1 MSMITIRNLQFQYDA
16 APEINALYGIDLE
29 IRKGECI
36 VLTGESGCG
45 KTTLTRCL
53 NGLIPNFFE
62 GTLTGEILYEGVPVN
77 KLEQYE
83 LSRKIGTVFQDSRS
97 QFFAVNTTDE
107 VAFGCEN
114 LAFPTERIN
123 QNVDAAFSRMNIDVL
138 RDRSLF
144 GLSSGEKQRL
154 AVASIYAMDTDV
166 IVLDEP
172 TANLDGETIQ
182 NLRELLFTLKAE
194 GKTLIISEHRLSWLG
209 GIADRYVYMRK
220 GRIEKIWGAAE
231 AACLSPDVLREYG
244 LRSIQNVLFPTRKT
258 PARSDA
264 NELTCQNLCIYYG
277 KQEIIHDLNFHF
289 TWGEEGRII
298 GIVGAN
304 GSGKTTFSKVLCGL
318 MAPRTGK
325 IHLNGKKMT
334 HRELLKKTYFVM
346 QDADY
351 QLFTESV
358 THEMELA
365 ARKNKQ
371 KNVRSSKEET
381 TNILDR
387 FGLAE
392 YSERHPLSLSG
403 GQKQRVTIAASIA
416 AKSDILVLDEPT
428 SGLDG
433 RNMLRLKNILRELK
447 KQGMLIFIVTH
458 DAEFLEGLT
467 DELLTIS
474 NKEENMDKREKQQSP
489 LRGIL
494 QFASQR
500 KGLLRISVILSVLS
514 SAFGMVPY
522 AAVAVLLGKAL
533 DNALTI
539 EWAVSLTLVALAGYF
554 LKHFLYSKSTLCS
567 HKAAYEIIQ
576 NIRCAIMR
584 KMSKMS
590 MGTIQEKSSGEFK
603 QLVIDDSGSFVPTS
617 VTAGEFTIFAK
628 TGPAVIKKAGVVVEH
643 TDFVGKY
650 PLTPGRTLS
659 ALELSLIPKLP
670 EWYIIP
676 PEVVDICKH
685 AQKTTG
691 RPMQMRNF
699 LLRGPAGTGKTMGA
713 KAIAAGLGLP
723 YMKYTCS
730 ANTEIFDFTGMIFPE
745 TDAVSTGSPEL
756 DREREILKSMGGI
769 SYANVAK
776 LMRFPDLDDMDYDP
790 AGVYQALT
798 GVENLAATV
807 QDCMSVVLEK
817 VTEKVQALSKRAETC
832 QSSGQ
837 NYTYVET
844 DFVKA
849 LKHGYLVEVQE
860 PSTIIQPGVLVGL
873 NSLLEQEGSITLPT
887 GEIIRR
893 HPDTVVIVTTNVSY
907 EGCRQMN
914 QSVVDRMS
922 LVKDIELPEPEVM
935 VQRAMAVTG
944 CADEYLVSQM
954 VQVVNDMA
962 DYCRKNSIT
971 DGACGM
977 RSLIDWVISAEIS
990 GDPYLSAKYTVI
1002 SKATA
1007 DEEDREALIT
1017 TILDP
1022 MFAPKRKRTSA

>member
-1 MSMITIRNLQFQYDA
+1 MSVSINNLFNYSRSLPVPFDTMTNKKVKVASMYGAKTESTLCGSVIKAVHAMCRCMNGTGEGAVGQIDTNKSVAEYKSSVGPDAYHLVVFDA
-16 APEINALYGIDLE
+16 ASGSALASVYDKNTE
-29 IRKGECI
+29 
-36 VLTGESGCG
+36 
-45 KTTLTRCL
+45 
-53 NGLIPNFFE
+53 LI
-62 GTLTGEILYEGVPVN
+62 
-77 KLEQYE
+77 EQY
-83 LSRKIGTVFQDSRS
+83 VAHPS
-97 QFFAVNTTDE
+97 QRDGAAIFFA
-107 VAFGCEN
+107 
-114 LAFPTERIN
+114 
-123 QNVDAAFSRMNIDVL
+123 
-138 RDRSLF
+138 
-144 GLSSGEKQRL
+144 
-154 AVASIYAMDTDV
+154 
-166 IVLDEP
+166 
-172 TANLDGETIQ
+172 
-182 NLRELLFTLKAE
+182 
-194 GKTLIISEHRLSWLG
+194 
-209 GIADRYVYMRK
+209 
-220 GRIEKIWGAAE
+220 
-231 AACLSPDVLREYG
+231 
-244 LRSIQNVLFPTRKT
+244 
-258 PARSDA
+258 
-264 NELTCQNLCIYYG
+264 
-277 KQEIIHDLNFHF
+277 
-289 TWGEEGRII
+289 
-298 GIVGAN
+298 
-304 GSGKTTFSKVLCGL
+304 L
-318 MAPRTGK
+318 MPF
-325 IHLNGKKMT
+325 LM
-334 HRELLKKTYFVM
+334 
-346 QDADY
+346 
-351 QLFTESV
+351 S
-358 THEMELA
+358 
-365 ARKNKQ
+365 
-371 KNVRSSKEET
+371 
-381 TNILDR
+381 
-387 FGLAE
+387 
-392 YSERHPLSLSG
+392 
-403 GQKQRVTIAASIA
+403 
-416 AKSDILVLDEPT
+416 
-428 SGLDG
+428 
-433 RNMLRLKNILRELK
+433 
-447 KQGMLIFIVTH
+447 
-458 DAEFLEGLT
+458 DAEF
-467 DELLTIS
+467 DETFQEYYDQFIAGYPDMAKATES
-474 NKEENMDKREKQQSP
+474 MA
-489 LRGIL
+489 IL
-494 QFASQR
+494 C
-500 KGLLRISVILSVLS
+500 
-514 SAFGMVPY
+514 
-522 AAVAVLLGKAL
+522 
-533 DNALTI
+533 DNAYRRIKDDTCPAHINITVDKSGNLMR
-539 EWAVSLTLVALAGYF
+539 VSQG
-554 LKHFLYSKSTLCS
+554 
-567 HKAAYEIIQ
+567 
-576 NIRCAIMR
+576 
-584 KMSKMS
+584 
-590 MGTIQEKSSGEFK
+590 
-603 QLVIDDSGSFVPTS
+603 QLDSGSFVPTS

-676 PEVVDICKH
+676 PEVVDICMH

-745 TDAVSTGSPEL
+745 TDAVSTGSSEL

-776 LMRFPDLDDMDYDP
+776 LMRLPDLDDMDYDP

-817 VTEKVQALSKRAETC
+817 VTEKVQALSKRAENR

>member
-1 MSMITIRNLQFQYDA
+1 MSVSINNLFNYSRSLPVPFDTMTNKKVKVASMYGAKTESTLCASVIKAVHAMCRCMNGTGEGAVGQIDTNKSVAEYKSSVGPDAYHLVVFDA
-16 APEINALYGIDLE
+16 ASGSALASVYDKNTE
-29 IRKGECI
+29 
-36 VLTGESGCG
+36 
-45 KTTLTRCL
+45 
-53 NGLIPNFFE
+53 LI
-62 GTLTGEILYEGVPVN
+62 
-77 KLEQYE
+77 EQY
-83 LSRKIGTVFQDSRS
+83 VAHPS
-97 QFFAVNTTDE
+97 QRDGAAIFFA
-107 VAFGCEN
+107 
-114 LAFPTERIN
+114 
-123 QNVDAAFSRMNIDVL
+123 
-138 RDRSLF
+138 
-144 GLSSGEKQRL
+144 
-154 AVASIYAMDTDV
+154 
-166 IVLDEP
+166 
-172 TANLDGETIQ
+172 
-182 NLRELLFTLKAE
+182 
-194 GKTLIISEHRLSWLG
+194 
-209 GIADRYVYMRK
+209 
-220 GRIEKIWGAAE
+220 
-231 AACLSPDVLREYG
+231 
-244 LRSIQNVLFPTRKT
+244 
-258 PARSDA
+258 
-264 NELTCQNLCIYYG
+264 
-277 KQEIIHDLNFHF
+277 
-289 TWGEEGRII
+289 
-298 GIVGAN
+298 
-304 GSGKTTFSKVLCGL
+304 L
-318 MAPRTGK
+318 MPF
-325 IHLNGKKMT
+325 LM
-334 HRELLKKTYFVM
+334 
-346 QDADY
+346 
-351 QLFTESV
+351 S
-358 THEMELA
+358 
-365 ARKNKQ
+365 
-371 KNVRSSKEET
+371 
-381 TNILDR
+381 
-387 FGLAE
+387 
-392 YSERHPLSLSG
+392 
-403 GQKQRVTIAASIA
+403 
-416 AKSDILVLDEPT
+416 
-428 SGLDG
+428 
-433 RNMLRLKNILRELK
+433 
-447 KQGMLIFIVTH
+447 
-458 DAEFLEGLT
+458 DAEF
-467 DELLTIS
+467 DETFQEYYDQFIAGYPDMAKATES
-474 NKEENMDKREKQQSP
+474 MA
-489 LRGIL
+489 IL
-494 QFASQR
+494 C
-500 KGLLRISVILSVLS
+500 
-514 SAFGMVPY
+514 
-522 AAVAVLLGKAL
+522 
-533 DNALTI
+533 DNAYRRIKDDTCPAHINITVDKSGNLMR
-539 EWAVSLTLVALAGYF
+539 VSQG
-554 LKHFLYSKSTLCS
+554 
-567 HKAAYEIIQ
+567 
-576 NIRCAIMR
+576 
-584 KMSKMS
+584 
-590 MGTIQEKSSGEFK
+590 
-603 QLVIDDSGSFVPTS
+603 QLDSGSFVPTS

-659 ALELSLIPKLP
+659 ALEQSLIPKLP

-776 LMRFPDLDDMDYDP
+776 LMRLPDLDDMDYDP

-817 VTEKVQALSKRAETC
+817 VTEKVQALSKRAENR

-907 EGCRQMN
+907 EGCRSMN
-914 QSVVDRMS
+914 QSVMDRMS

>member
-1 MSMITIRNLQFQYDA
+1 MSVSINNLFNYSRSLPVPFDTMTNKKVKVASMYGAKTESTLCGSVIKAVHAMCRCMNGTGEGAVGQIDTNKSVAEYKSSVGPDAYHLVVFDA
-16 APEINALYGIDLE
+16 ASGSALASVYDKNTE
-29 IRKGECI
+29 
-36 VLTGESGCG
+36 
-45 KTTLTRCL
+45 
-53 NGLIPNFFE
+53 LI
-62 GTLTGEILYEGVPVN
+62 
-77 KLEQYE
+77 EQY
-83 LSRKIGTVFQDSRS
+83 VAHPS
-97 QFFAVNTTDE
+97 QRDGAAIFFA
-107 VAFGCEN
+107 
-114 LAFPTERIN
+114 
-123 QNVDAAFSRMNIDVL
+123 
-138 RDRSLF
+138 
-144 GLSSGEKQRL
+144 
-154 AVASIYAMDTDV
+154 
-166 IVLDEP
+166 
-172 TANLDGETIQ
+172 
-182 NLRELLFTLKAE
+182 
-194 GKTLIISEHRLSWLG
+194 
-209 GIADRYVYMRK
+209 
-220 GRIEKIWGAAE
+220 
-231 AACLSPDVLREYG
+231 
-244 LRSIQNVLFPTRKT
+244 
-258 PARSDA
+258 
-264 NELTCQNLCIYYG
+264 
-277 KQEIIHDLNFHF
+277 
-289 TWGEEGRII
+289 
-298 GIVGAN
+298 
-304 GSGKTTFSKVLCGL
+304 L
-318 MAPRTGK
+318 MPF
-325 IHLNGKKMT
+325 LM
-334 HRELLKKTYFVM
+334 
-346 QDADY
+346 
-351 QLFTESV
+351 S
-358 THEMELA
+358 
-365 ARKNKQ
+365 
-371 KNVRSSKEET
+371 
-381 TNILDR
+381 
-387 FGLAE
+387 
-392 YSERHPLSLSG
+392 
-403 GQKQRVTIAASIA
+403 
-416 AKSDILVLDEPT
+416 
-428 SGLDG
+428 
-433 RNMLRLKNILRELK
+433 
-447 KQGMLIFIVTH
+447 
-458 DAEFLEGLT
+458 DAEF
-467 DELLTIS
+467 DETFQAYYDQFIAGYPDMAKATES
-474 NKEENMDKREKQQSP
+474 MA
-489 LRGIL
+489 IL
-494 QFASQR
+494 C
-500 KGLLRISVILSVLS
+500 
-514 SAFGMVPY
+514 
-522 AAVAVLLGKAL
+522 
-533 DNALTI
+533 DNAYRRIKDDTCPAHINITVDKSGNLMR
-539 EWAVSLTLVALAGYF
+539 VSQG
-554 LKHFLYSKSTLCS
+554 
-567 HKAAYEIIQ
+567 
-576 NIRCAIMR
+576 
-584 KMSKMS
+584 
-590 MGTIQEKSSGEFK
+590 
-603 QLVIDDSGSFVPTS
+603 QLDSGSFVPTS
-617 VTAGEFTIFAK
+617 ITAGEFTIFAK

-776 LMRFPDLDDMDYDP
+776 LMRLPDLDDMDYDP

-817 VTEKVQALSKRAETC
+817 VTEKVQALSKRAENR

-907 EGCRQMN
+907 EGCRSMN

>member
-1 MSMITIRNLQFQYDA
+1 MSVSINNLFNYSRSLPVPFDTMTNKKVKVASMYGAKTESTLCGSVIKAVHAMCRCMNGTGEGAVGQIDTNKSVAEYKSSVGPDAYHLVVFDA
-16 APEINALYGIDLE
+16 ASGSALASVYDKNTE
-29 IRKGECI
+29 
-36 VLTGESGCG
+36 
-45 KTTLTRCL
+45 
-53 NGLIPNFFE
+53 LI
-62 GTLTGEILYEGVPVN
+62 
-77 KLEQYE
+77 EQY
-83 LSRKIGTVFQDSRS
+83 VAHPS
-97 QFFAVNTTDE
+97 QRDGAAIFFA
-107 VAFGCEN
+107 
-114 LAFPTERIN
+114 
-123 QNVDAAFSRMNIDVL
+123 
-138 RDRSLF
+138 
-144 GLSSGEKQRL
+144 
-154 AVASIYAMDTDV
+154 
-166 IVLDEP
+166 
-172 TANLDGETIQ
+172 
-182 NLRELLFTLKAE
+182 
-194 GKTLIISEHRLSWLG
+194 
-209 GIADRYVYMRK
+209 
-220 GRIEKIWGAAE
+220 
-231 AACLSPDVLREYG
+231 
-244 LRSIQNVLFPTRKT
+244 
-258 PARSDA
+258 
-264 NELTCQNLCIYYG
+264 
-277 KQEIIHDLNFHF
+277 
-289 TWGEEGRII
+289 
-298 GIVGAN
+298 
-304 GSGKTTFSKVLCGL
+304 L
-318 MAPRTGK
+318 MPF
-325 IHLNGKKMT
+325 LM
-334 HRELLKKTYFVM
+334 
-346 QDADY
+346 
-351 QLFTESV
+351 S
-358 THEMELA
+358 
-365 ARKNKQ
+365 
-371 KNVRSSKEET
+371 
-381 TNILDR
+381 
-387 FGLAE
+387 
-392 YSERHPLSLSG
+392 
-403 GQKQRVTIAASIA
+403 
-416 AKSDILVLDEPT
+416 
-428 SGLDG
+428 
-433 RNMLRLKNILRELK
+433 
-447 KQGMLIFIVTH
+447 
-458 DAEFLEGLT
+458 DAEF
-467 DELLTIS
+467 DETFQEYYDQFIAGYPDMAKATES
-474 NKEENMDKREKQQSP
+474 MA
-489 LRGIL
+489 IL
-494 QFASQR
+494 C
-500 KGLLRISVILSVLS
+500 
-514 SAFGMVPY
+514 
-522 AAVAVLLGKAL
+522 
-533 DNALTI
+533 DNAYRRIKDDTCPAHINITVDKSGNLMR
-539 EWAVSLTLVALAGYF
+539 VSQG
-554 LKHFLYSKSTLCS
+554 
-567 HKAAYEIIQ
+567 
-576 NIRCAIMR
+576 
-584 KMSKMS
+584 
-590 MGTIQEKSSGEFK
+590 
-603 QLVIDDSGSFVPTS
+603 QLDSGSFVPTS

-776 LMRFPDLDDMDYDP
+776 LMRLPDLDDMDYDP

-807 QDCMSVVLEK
+807 QDCLSVVLEK
-817 VTEKVQALSKRAETC
+817 VTEKVQALSKRAENR

-907 EGCRQMN
+907 EGCRSMN

-1007 DEEDREALIT
+1007 DEEDQEALIT

>member
-1 MSMITIRNLQFQYDA
+1 MSVSINNLFNYSRSLPVPFDTMTNKKVKVASMYGAKTESTLCGSVIKAVHAMCRCMNGTGEGAVGQIDTNKSVAEYKSSVGPDAYHLVVFDA
-16 APEINALYGIDLE
+16 ASGSALASVYDKNTE
-29 IRKGECI
+29 
-36 VLTGESGCG
+36 
-45 KTTLTRCL
+45 
-53 NGLIPNFFE
+53 LI
-62 GTLTGEILYEGVPVN
+62 
-77 KLEQYE
+77 EQY
-83 LSRKIGTVFQDSRS
+83 VAHPS
-97 QFFAVNTTDE
+97 QRDGAAIFFA
-107 VAFGCEN
+107 
-114 LAFPTERIN
+114 
-123 QNVDAAFSRMNIDVL
+123 
-138 RDRSLF
+138 
-144 GLSSGEKQRL
+144 
-154 AVASIYAMDTDV
+154 
-166 IVLDEP
+166 
-172 TANLDGETIQ
+172 
-182 NLRELLFTLKAE
+182 
-194 GKTLIISEHRLSWLG
+194 
-209 GIADRYVYMRK
+209 
-220 GRIEKIWGAAE
+220 
-231 AACLSPDVLREYG
+231 
-244 LRSIQNVLFPTRKT
+244 
-258 PARSDA
+258 
-264 NELTCQNLCIYYG
+264 
-277 KQEIIHDLNFHF
+277 
-289 TWGEEGRII
+289 
-298 GIVGAN
+298 
-304 GSGKTTFSKVLCGL
+304 L
-318 MAPRTGK
+318 MPF
-325 IHLNGKKMT
+325 LM
-334 HRELLKKTYFVM
+334 
-346 QDADY
+346 
-351 QLFTESV
+351 S
-358 THEMELA
+358 
-365 ARKNKQ
+365 
-371 KNVRSSKEET
+371 
-381 TNILDR
+381 
-387 FGLAE
+387 
-392 YSERHPLSLSG
+392 
-403 GQKQRVTIAASIA
+403 
-416 AKSDILVLDEPT
+416 
-428 SGLDG
+428 
-433 RNMLRLKNILRELK
+433 
-447 KQGMLIFIVTH
+447 
-458 DAEFLEGLT
+458 DAEF
-467 DELLTIS
+467 DETFQEYYDQFIAGYPDMAKATES
-474 NKEENMDKREKQQSP
+474 MA
-489 LRGIL
+489 IL
-494 QFASQR
+494 C
-500 KGLLRISVILSVLS
+500 
-514 SAFGMVPY
+514 
-522 AAVAVLLGKAL
+522 
-533 DNALTI
+533 DNAYRRIKDDTCPAHINITVDKSGNLMR
-539 EWAVSLTLVALAGYF
+539 VSQG
-554 LKHFLYSKSTLCS
+554 
-567 HKAAYEIIQ
+567 
-576 NIRCAIMR
+576 
-584 KMSKMS
+584 
-590 MGTIQEKSSGEFK
+590 
-603 QLVIDDSGSFVPTS
+603 QLDSGSFVPTS

-745 TDAVSTGSPEL
+745 TDAVSTGSLEL

-776 LMRFPDLDDMDYDP
+776 LMRLPDLDDMDYDP

-817 VTEKVQALSKRAETC
+817 VTEKVQALSKRAENR

>member
-1 MSMITIRNLQFQYDA
+1 MSVSINNLFNYSRSLPVPFDTMTNKKVKVASMYGAKTESTLCGSVIKAVHAMCRCMNGTGEGAVGQIDTNKSVAEYKSSVGPDAYHIVVFDA
-16 APEINALYGIDLE
+16 ASGSALASVYDKNTE
-29 IRKGECI
+29 
-36 VLTGESGCG
+36 
-45 KTTLTRCL
+45 
-53 NGLIPNFFE
+53 LI
-62 GTLTGEILYEGVPVN
+62 
-77 KLEQYE
+77 EQY
-83 LSRKIGTVFQDSRS
+83 VAHPS
-97 QFFAVNTTDE
+97 QRDGAAIFFA
-107 VAFGCEN
+107 
-114 LAFPTERIN
+114 
-123 QNVDAAFSRMNIDVL
+123 
-138 RDRSLF
+138 
-144 GLSSGEKQRL
+144 
-154 AVASIYAMDTDV
+154 
-166 IVLDEP
+166 
-172 TANLDGETIQ
+172 
-182 NLRELLFTLKAE
+182 
-194 GKTLIISEHRLSWLG
+194 
-209 GIADRYVYMRK
+209 
-220 GRIEKIWGAAE
+220 
-231 AACLSPDVLREYG
+231 
-244 LRSIQNVLFPTRKT
+244 
-258 PARSDA
+258 
-264 NELTCQNLCIYYG
+264 
-277 KQEIIHDLNFHF
+277 
-289 TWGEEGRII
+289 
-298 GIVGAN
+298 
-304 GSGKTTFSKVLCGL
+304 L
-318 MAPRTGK
+318 MPF
-325 IHLNGKKMT
+325 LM
-334 HRELLKKTYFVM
+334 
-346 QDADY
+346 
-351 QLFTESV
+351 S
-358 THEMELA
+358 
-365 ARKNKQ
+365 
-371 KNVRSSKEET
+371 
-381 TNILDR
+381 
-387 FGLAE
+387 
-392 YSERHPLSLSG
+392 
-403 GQKQRVTIAASIA
+403 
-416 AKSDILVLDEPT
+416 
-428 SGLDG
+428 
-433 RNMLRLKNILRELK
+433 
-447 KQGMLIFIVTH
+447 
-458 DAEFLEGLT
+458 DAEF
-467 DELLTIS
+467 DETFQEYYDQFIAGYPDMAKATES
-474 NKEENMDKREKQQSP
+474 MA
-489 LRGIL
+489 IL
-494 QFASQR
+494 C
-500 KGLLRISVILSVLS
+500 
-514 SAFGMVPY
+514 
-522 AAVAVLLGKAL
+522 
-533 DNALTI
+533 DNAYRRIKDDTCPAHINITVDKSGNLMR
-539 EWAVSLTLVALAGYF
+539 VSQG
-554 LKHFLYSKSTLCS
+554 
-567 HKAAYEIIQ
+567 
-576 NIRCAIMR
+576 
-584 KMSKMS
+584 
-590 MGTIQEKSSGEFK
+590 
-603 QLVIDDSGSFVPTS
+603 QLDSGSFVPTS

-745 TDAVSTGSPEL
+745 TDAVSTGSSEL

-776 LMRFPDLDDMDYDP
+776 LLRLPDLDDMDYDP

-817 VTEKVQALSKRAETC
+817 VTEKVQALSKRAENR

-907 EGCRQMN
+907 EGCRSMN

>member
-1 MSMITIRNLQFQYDA
+1 MSVSINNLFNYSRSLPVPFDTMTNKKVKVASMYGAKTESTLCGSVIKAVHAMCRCMNGTGEGAVGQIDTNKSVAEYKSSVGPDAYHLVVFDA
-16 APEINALYGIDLE
+16 ASGSALASVYDKNTE
-29 IRKGECI
+29 
-36 VLTGESGCG
+36 
-45 KTTLTRCL
+45 
-53 NGLIPNFFE
+53 LI
-62 GTLTGEILYEGVPVN
+62 
-77 KLEQYE
+77 EQY
-83 LSRKIGTVFQDSRS
+83 VAHPS
-97 QFFAVNTTDE
+97 QRDGAAIFFA
-107 VAFGCEN
+107 
-114 LAFPTERIN
+114 
-123 QNVDAAFSRMNIDVL
+123 
-138 RDRSLF
+138 
-144 GLSSGEKQRL
+144 
-154 AVASIYAMDTDV
+154 
-166 IVLDEP
+166 
-172 TANLDGETIQ
+172 
-182 NLRELLFTLKAE
+182 
-194 GKTLIISEHRLSWLG
+194 
-209 GIADRYVYMRK
+209 
-220 GRIEKIWGAAE
+220 
-231 AACLSPDVLREYG
+231 
-244 LRSIQNVLFPTRKT
+244 
-258 PARSDA
+258 
-264 NELTCQNLCIYYG
+264 
-277 KQEIIHDLNFHF
+277 
-289 TWGEEGRII
+289 
-298 GIVGAN
+298 
-304 GSGKTTFSKVLCGL
+304 L
-318 MAPRTGK
+318 MPF
-325 IHLNGKKMT
+325 LM
-334 HRELLKKTYFVM
+334 
-346 QDADY
+346 
-351 QLFTESV
+351 S
-358 THEMELA
+358 
-365 ARKNKQ
+365 
-371 KNVRSSKEET
+371 
-381 TNILDR
+381 
-387 FGLAE
+387 
-392 YSERHPLSLSG
+392 
-403 GQKQRVTIAASIA
+403 
-416 AKSDILVLDEPT
+416 
-428 SGLDG
+428 
-433 RNMLRLKNILRELK
+433 
-447 KQGMLIFIVTH
+447 
-458 DAEFLEGLT
+458 DAEF
-467 DELLTIS
+467 DETFQEYYDQFIAGYPDMAKATES
-474 NKEENMDKREKQQSP
+474 MA
-489 LRGIL
+489 IL
-494 QFASQR
+494 C
-500 KGLLRISVILSVLS
+500 
-514 SAFGMVPY
+514 
-522 AAVAVLLGKAL
+522 
-533 DNALTI
+533 DNAYRRIKDDTCPAHINITVDKSGNLMR
-539 EWAVSLTLVALAGYF
+539 VSQG
-554 LKHFLYSKSTLCS
+554 
-567 HKAAYEIIQ
+567 
-576 NIRCAIMR
+576 
-584 KMSKMS
+584 
-590 MGTIQEKSSGEFK
+590 
-603 QLVIDDSGSFVPTS
+603 QLDSGSFVPTS

-817 VTEKVQALSKRAETC
+817 VTEKVQALSKRAETR

-907 EGCRQMN
+907 EGCRSMN

-1022 MFAPKRKRTSA
+1022 MFAPKRKRTTA

>member
-1 MSMITIRNLQFQYDA
+1 MSVSINNLFNY
-16 APEINALYGIDLE
+16 
-29 IRKGECI
+29 
-36 VLTGESGCG
+36 
-45 KTTLTRCL
+45 
-53 NGLIPNFFE
+53 
-62 GTLTGEILYEGVPVN
+62 
-77 KLEQYE
+77 
-83 LSRKIGTVFQDSRS
+83 SRS
-97 QFFAVNTTDE
+97 LPVPFDTMTNKKV
-107 VAFGCEN
+107 
-114 LAFPTERIN
+114 
-123 QNVDAAFSRMNIDVL
+123 
-138 RDRSLF
+138 
-144 GLSSGEKQRL
+144 K
-154 AVASIYAMDTDV
+154 VASMYGA
-166 IVLDEP
+166 
-172 TANLDGETIQ
+172 
-182 NLRELLFTLKAE
+182 
-194 GKTLIISEHRLSWLG
+194 KTE
-209 GIADRYVYMRK
+209 
-220 GRIEKIWGAAE
+220 
-231 AACLSPDVLREYG
+231 
-244 LRSIQNVLFPTRKT
+244 
-258 PARSDA
+258 
-264 NELTCQNLCIYYG
+264 
-277 KQEIIHDLNFHF
+277 
-289 TWGEEGRII
+289 
-298 GIVGAN
+298 
-304 GSGKTTFSKVLCGL
+304 
-318 MAPRTGK
+318 
-325 IHLNGKKMT
+325 
-334 HRELLKKTYFVM
+334 
-346 QDADY
+346 
-351 QLFTESV
+351 
-358 THEMELA
+358 
-365 ARKNKQ
+365 
-371 KNVRSSKEET
+371 
-381 TNILDR
+381 
-387 FGLAE
+387 
-392 YSERHPLSLSG
+392 
-403 GQKQRVTIAASIA
+403 
-416 AKSDILVLDEPT
+416 
-428 SGLDG
+428 
-433 RNMLRLKNILRELK
+433 
-447 KQGMLIFIVTH
+447 
-458 DAEFLEGLT
+458 
-467 DELLTIS
+467 
-474 NKEENMDKREKQQSP
+474 
-489 LRGIL
+489 
-494 QFASQR
+494 
-500 KGLLRISVILSVLS
+500 
-514 SAFGMVPY
+514 
-522 AAVAVLLGKAL
+522 
-533 DNALTI
+533 
-539 EWAVSLTLVALAGYF
+539 
-554 LKHFLYSKSTLCS
+554 STLCGS
-567 HKAAYEIIQ
+567 VIKAVHAMC
-576 NIRCAIMR
+576 RCMN
-584 KMSKMS
+584 
-590 MGTIQEKSSGEFK
+590 GTGEGAVGQIDTNKSVAEYKSSVGPDAYHLVVFDAASGSALASVYDKNTELIEQYVAHPSQRDGAAIFFALMPFLMSDVEFDETFQEYYDQFIAGYPDMAK
-603 QLVIDDSGSFVPTS
+603 ATESMAILCDNAYRRIKDDTCPAHINITVDKSGNLMRVSQGQLDSGSFVPTS

-628 TGPAVIKKAGVVVEH
+628 TGPAVIKKADVVVEH

-776 LMRFPDLDDMDYDP
+776 LMRLPDLDDMDYDP

-817 VTEKVQALSKRAETC
+817 VTEKVQALSKRAENR

-907 EGCRQMN
+907 EGCRSMN

>member
-1 MSMITIRNLQFQYDA
+1 MSVSINNLFNYSRSLPVPFDTMTNKKVKVASMYGAKTESTLCGSVIKAVHAMCRCMNGTGEGAVGQIDTNKSVAEYKSSVGPDAYHLVVFDA
-16 APEINALYGIDLE
+16 ASGSALASVYDKNTE
-29 IRKGECI
+29 
-36 VLTGESGCG
+36 
-45 KTTLTRCL
+45 
-53 NGLIPNFFE
+53 LI
-62 GTLTGEILYEGVPVN
+62 
-77 KLEQYE
+77 EQY
-83 LSRKIGTVFQDSRS
+83 VAHPS
-97 QFFAVNTTDE
+97 QRDGAAIFFA
-107 VAFGCEN
+107 
-114 LAFPTERIN
+114 
-123 QNVDAAFSRMNIDVL
+123 
-138 RDRSLF
+138 
-144 GLSSGEKQRL
+144 
-154 AVASIYAMDTDV
+154 
-166 IVLDEP
+166 
-172 TANLDGETIQ
+172 
-182 NLRELLFTLKAE
+182 
-194 GKTLIISEHRLSWLG
+194 
-209 GIADRYVYMRK
+209 
-220 GRIEKIWGAAE
+220 
-231 AACLSPDVLREYG
+231 
-244 LRSIQNVLFPTRKT
+244 
-258 PARSDA
+258 
-264 NELTCQNLCIYYG
+264 
-277 KQEIIHDLNFHF
+277 
-289 TWGEEGRII
+289 
-298 GIVGAN
+298 
-304 GSGKTTFSKVLCGL
+304 L
-318 MAPRTGK
+318 MPF
-325 IHLNGKKMT
+325 LM
-334 HRELLKKTYFVM
+334 
-346 QDADY
+346 
-351 QLFTESV
+351 S
-358 THEMELA
+358 
-365 ARKNKQ
+365 
-371 KNVRSSKEET
+371 
-381 TNILDR
+381 
-387 FGLAE
+387 
-392 YSERHPLSLSG
+392 
-403 GQKQRVTIAASIA
+403 
-416 AKSDILVLDEPT
+416 
-428 SGLDG
+428 
-433 RNMLRLKNILRELK
+433 
-447 KQGMLIFIVTH
+447 
-458 DAEFLEGLT
+458 DAEF
-467 DELLTIS
+467 DETFQEYYDQFIAGYPDMAKATES
-474 NKEENMDKREKQQSP
+474 MA
-489 LRGIL
+489 IL
-494 QFASQR
+494 C
-500 KGLLRISVILSVLS
+500 
-514 SAFGMVPY
+514 
-522 AAVAVLLGKAL
+522 
-533 DNALTI
+533 DNAYRRIKDDTCPAHINITVDKSGNLMR
-539 EWAVSLTLVALAGYF
+539 VSQG
-554 LKHFLYSKSTLCS
+554 
-567 HKAAYEIIQ
+567 
-576 NIRCAIMR
+576 
-584 KMSKMS
+584 
-590 MGTIQEKSSGEFK
+590 
-603 QLVIDDSGSFVPTS
+603 QLDSGSFVPTS
-617 VTAGEFTIFAK
+617 VIAGEFTIFAK

-659 ALELSLIPKLP
+659 ALEQSLIPKLP

-745 TDAVSTGSPEL
+745 TDAVSTGSSEL

-776 LMRFPDLDDMDYDP
+776 LLRLPALDDMDYDP

-817 VTEKVQALSKRAETC
+817 VTEKVQALSKRAENR

-907 EGCRQMN
+907 EGCRSMN

>member
-1 MSMITIRNLQFQYDA
+1 MSVSINNLFNYSRSLPVPFDTMTNKKVKVASMYGAKTESTLCGSVIKAVHAMCRCMNGTGEGAVGQIDTNKSVAEYKSSIGPDAYHLVVFDA
-16 APEINALYGIDLE
+16 ASGSALASVYDKNTE
-29 IRKGECI
+29 
-36 VLTGESGCG
+36 
-45 KTTLTRCL
+45 
-53 NGLIPNFFE
+53 LI
-62 GTLTGEILYEGVPVN
+62 
-77 KLEQYE
+77 EQY
-83 LSRKIGTVFQDSRS
+83 VAHPS
-97 QFFAVNTTDE
+97 QRDGAAIFFA
-107 VAFGCEN
+107 
-114 LAFPTERIN
+114 
-123 QNVDAAFSRMNIDVL
+123 
-138 RDRSLF
+138 
-144 GLSSGEKQRL
+144 
-154 AVASIYAMDTDV
+154 
-166 IVLDEP
+166 
-172 TANLDGETIQ
+172 
-182 NLRELLFTLKAE
+182 
-194 GKTLIISEHRLSWLG
+194 
-209 GIADRYVYMRK
+209 
-220 GRIEKIWGAAE
+220 
-231 AACLSPDVLREYG
+231 
-244 LRSIQNVLFPTRKT
+244 
-258 PARSDA
+258 
-264 NELTCQNLCIYYG
+264 
-277 KQEIIHDLNFHF
+277 
-289 TWGEEGRII
+289 
-298 GIVGAN
+298 
-304 GSGKTTFSKVLCGL
+304 L
-318 MAPRTGK
+318 MPF
-325 IHLNGKKMT
+325 LM
-334 HRELLKKTYFVM
+334 
-346 QDADY
+346 
-351 QLFTESV
+351 S
-358 THEMELA
+358 
-365 ARKNKQ
+365 
-371 KNVRSSKEET
+371 
-381 TNILDR
+381 
-387 FGLAE
+387 
-392 YSERHPLSLSG
+392 
-403 GQKQRVTIAASIA
+403 
-416 AKSDILVLDEPT
+416 
-428 SGLDG
+428 
-433 RNMLRLKNILRELK
+433 
-447 KQGMLIFIVTH
+447 
-458 DAEFLEGLT
+458 DAEF
-467 DELLTIS
+467 DETFQEYYDQFIAGYPDMAKATES
-474 NKEENMDKREKQQSP
+474 MA
-489 LRGIL
+489 IL
-494 QFASQR
+494 C
-500 KGLLRISVILSVLS
+500 
-514 SAFGMVPY
+514 
-522 AAVAVLLGKAL
+522 
-533 DNALTI
+533 DNAYRRIKDDTCPAHINITVDKSGNLMR
-539 EWAVSLTLVALAGYF
+539 VSQG
-554 LKHFLYSKSTLCS
+554 
-567 HKAAYEIIQ
+567 
-576 NIRCAIMR
+576 
-584 KMSKMS
+584 
-590 MGTIQEKSSGEFK
+590 
-603 QLVIDDSGSFVPTS
+603 QLDSGSFVPTS

-745 TDAVSTGSPEL
+745 TDAVSTGSSEL

-776 LMRFPDLDDMDYDP
+776 LLRLPDLDDMDYDP

-817 VTEKVQALSKRAETC
+817 VTEKVQALSKRAENR

-873 NSLLEQEGSITLPT
+873 NSLLEQKGSITLPT

>member
-1 MSMITIRNLQFQYDA
+1 MSVSINNLFNYSRSLPVPFDTMTNKKVKVASMYGAKTESTLCGSVIKAVHAMCRCMNGTGEGAVGQIDTNKSVAEYKSSVGPDAYHLVVFDA
-16 APEINALYGIDLE
+16 ASGSALASVYDKNTE
-29 IRKGECI
+29 
-36 VLTGESGCG
+36 
-45 KTTLTRCL
+45 
-53 NGLIPNFFE
+53 LI
-62 GTLTGEILYEGVPVN
+62 
-77 KLEQYE
+77 EQY
-83 LSRKIGTVFQDSRS
+83 VAHPS
-97 QFFAVNTTDE
+97 QRDGAAIFFA
-107 VAFGCEN
+107 
-114 LAFPTERIN
+114 
-123 QNVDAAFSRMNIDVL
+123 
-138 RDRSLF
+138 
-144 GLSSGEKQRL
+144 
-154 AVASIYAMDTDV
+154 
-166 IVLDEP
+166 
-172 TANLDGETIQ
+172 
-182 NLRELLFTLKAE
+182 
-194 GKTLIISEHRLSWLG
+194 
-209 GIADRYVYMRK
+209 
-220 GRIEKIWGAAE
+220 
-231 AACLSPDVLREYG
+231 
-244 LRSIQNVLFPTRKT
+244 
-258 PARSDA
+258 
-264 NELTCQNLCIYYG
+264 
-277 KQEIIHDLNFHF
+277 
-289 TWGEEGRII
+289 
-298 GIVGAN
+298 
-304 GSGKTTFSKVLCGL
+304 L
-318 MAPRTGK
+318 MPF
-325 IHLNGKKMT
+325 LM
-334 HRELLKKTYFVM
+334 
-346 QDADY
+346 
-351 QLFTESV
+351 S
-358 THEMELA
+358 
-365 ARKNKQ
+365 
-371 KNVRSSKEET
+371 
-381 TNILDR
+381 
-387 FGLAE
+387 
-392 YSERHPLSLSG
+392 
-403 GQKQRVTIAASIA
+403 
-416 AKSDILVLDEPT
+416 
-428 SGLDG
+428 
-433 RNMLRLKNILRELK
+433 
-447 KQGMLIFIVTH
+447 
-458 DAEFLEGLT
+458 DAEF
-467 DELLTIS
+467 DETFQEYYDQFIAGYPDMAKATES
-474 NKEENMDKREKQQSP
+474 MA
-489 LRGIL
+489 IL
-494 QFASQR
+494 C
-500 KGLLRISVILSVLS
+500 
-514 SAFGMVPY
+514 
-522 AAVAVLLGKAL
+522 
-533 DNALTI
+533 DNAYRRIKDDTCPAHINITVDKSGNLMR
-539 EWAVSLTLVALAGYF
+539 VSQG
-554 LKHFLYSKSTLCS
+554 
-567 HKAAYEIIQ
+567 
-576 NIRCAIMR
+576 
-584 KMSKMS
+584 
-590 MGTIQEKSSGEFK
+590 
-603 QLVIDDSGSFVPTS
+603 QLDSGSFVPTS
-617 VTAGEFTIFAK
+617 VTAVEFTIFAK

-745 TDAVSTGSPEL
+745 TDAVSTGSSEL
-756 DREREILKSMGGI
+756 DREREIFKSMGGI

-776 LMRFPDLDDMDYDP
+776 LMRLPDLDDMDYDP

-817 VTEKVQALSKRAETC
+817 VTEKVQALSKRAENR

>member
-1 MSMITIRNLQFQYDA
+1 MSVSINNLFNYSRSLPVPFDTMTNKKVKVASMYGAKTESTLCGSVIKAVHAMCRCMNGTGEGAVGQIDTNKSVAEYKSSVGPDAYHLVVFDA
-16 APEINALYGIDLE
+16 ASGSALASVYDKNTE
-29 IRKGECI
+29 
-36 VLTGESGCG
+36 
-45 KTTLTRCL
+45 
-53 NGLIPNFFE
+53 LI
-62 GTLTGEILYEGVPVN
+62 
-77 KLEQYE
+77 EQY
-83 LSRKIGTVFQDSRS
+83 VAHPS
-97 QFFAVNTTDE
+97 QRDGAAIFFA
-107 VAFGCEN
+107 
-114 LAFPTERIN
+114 
-123 QNVDAAFSRMNIDVL
+123 
-138 RDRSLF
+138 
-144 GLSSGEKQRL
+144 
-154 AVASIYAMDTDV
+154 
-166 IVLDEP
+166 
-172 TANLDGETIQ
+172 
-182 NLRELLFTLKAE
+182 
-194 GKTLIISEHRLSWLG
+194 
-209 GIADRYVYMRK
+209 
-220 GRIEKIWGAAE
+220 
-231 AACLSPDVLREYG
+231 
-244 LRSIQNVLFPTRKT
+244 
-258 PARSDA
+258 
-264 NELTCQNLCIYYG
+264 
-277 KQEIIHDLNFHF
+277 
-289 TWGEEGRII
+289 
-298 GIVGAN
+298 
-304 GSGKTTFSKVLCGL
+304 L
-318 MAPRTGK
+318 MPF
-325 IHLNGKKMT
+325 LM
-334 HRELLKKTYFVM
+334 
-346 QDADY
+346 
-351 QLFTESV
+351 S
-358 THEMELA
+358 
-365 ARKNKQ
+365 
-371 KNVRSSKEET
+371 
-381 TNILDR
+381 
-387 FGLAE
+387 
-392 YSERHPLSLSG
+392 
-403 GQKQRVTIAASIA
+403 
-416 AKSDILVLDEPT
+416 
-428 SGLDG
+428 
-433 RNMLRLKNILRELK
+433 
-447 KQGMLIFIVTH
+447 
-458 DAEFLEGLT
+458 DAEF
-467 DELLTIS
+467 DETFQEYYDQFIAGYPDMAKATES
-474 NKEENMDKREKQQSP
+474 MA
-489 LRGIL
+489 IL
-494 QFASQR
+494 C
-500 KGLLRISVILSVLS
+500 
-514 SAFGMVPY
+514 
-522 AAVAVLLGKAL
+522 
-533 DNALTI
+533 DNAYRRIKDDTCPAHINITVDKSGNLMR
-539 EWAVSLTLVALAGYF
+539 VSQG
-554 LKHFLYSKSTLCS
+554 
-567 HKAAYEIIQ
+567 
-576 NIRCAIMR
+576 
-584 KMSKMS
+584 
-590 MGTIQEKSSGEFK
+590 
-603 QLVIDDSGSFVPTS
+603 QLDSGSFVPTS

-745 TDAVSTGSPEL
+745 TDAVSTGSSEL

-776 LMRFPDLDDMDYDP
+776 LLRLPDLDDMDYDP

-817 VTEKVQALSKRAETC
+817 VTEKVQALSKRTENR

-907 EGCRQMN
+907 EGCRSMN

-922 LVKDIELPEPEVM
+922 LVKDIDLPEPEVM

>member
-1 MSMITIRNLQFQYDA
+1 MSVSINNLFNYSRSLPVPFDTMTNKKVKVASMYGAKTESTLCGSVIKAVHAMCRCMNGTGEGAVGQIDTNKSVAEYKSSVGPDAYHLVVFDA
-16 APEINALYGIDLE
+16 ASGSALASVYDKNTE
-29 IRKGECI
+29 
-36 VLTGESGCG
+36 
-45 KTTLTRCL
+45 
-53 NGLIPNFFE
+53 LI
-62 GTLTGEILYEGVPVN
+62 
-77 KLEQYE
+77 EQY
-83 LSRKIGTVFQDSRS
+83 VAHPS
-97 QFFAVNTTDE
+97 QRDGAAIFFA
-107 VAFGCEN
+107 
-114 LAFPTERIN
+114 
-123 QNVDAAFSRMNIDVL
+123 
-138 RDRSLF
+138 
-144 GLSSGEKQRL
+144 
-154 AVASIYAMDTDV
+154 
-166 IVLDEP
+166 
-172 TANLDGETIQ
+172 
-182 NLRELLFTLKAE
+182 
-194 GKTLIISEHRLSWLG
+194 
-209 GIADRYVYMRK
+209 
-220 GRIEKIWGAAE
+220 
-231 AACLSPDVLREYG
+231 
-244 LRSIQNVLFPTRKT
+244 
-258 PARSDA
+258 
-264 NELTCQNLCIYYG
+264 
-277 KQEIIHDLNFHF
+277 
-289 TWGEEGRII
+289 
-298 GIVGAN
+298 
-304 GSGKTTFSKVLCGL
+304 L
-318 MAPRTGK
+318 MPF
-325 IHLNGKKMT
+325 LM
-334 HRELLKKTYFVM
+334 
-346 QDADY
+346 
-351 QLFTESV
+351 S
-358 THEMELA
+358 
-365 ARKNKQ
+365 
-371 KNVRSSKEET
+371 
-381 TNILDR
+381 
-387 FGLAE
+387 
-392 YSERHPLSLSG
+392 
-403 GQKQRVTIAASIA
+403 
-416 AKSDILVLDEPT
+416 
-428 SGLDG
+428 
-433 RNMLRLKNILRELK
+433 
-447 KQGMLIFIVTH
+447 
-458 DAEFLEGLT
+458 DAEF
-467 DELLTIS
+467 DETFQEYYDQFIAGYPDMAKATES
-474 NKEENMDKREKQQSP
+474 MA
-489 LRGIL
+489 IL
-494 QFASQR
+494 C
-500 KGLLRISVILSVLS
+500 
-514 SAFGMVPY
+514 
-522 AAVAVLLGKAL
+522 
-533 DNALTI
+533 DNAYRRIKDDTCPAHINITVDKSGNLMR
-539 EWAVSLTLVALAGYF
+539 VSQG
-554 LKHFLYSKSTLCS
+554 
-567 HKAAYEIIQ
+567 
-576 NIRCAIMR
+576 
-584 KMSKMS
+584 
-590 MGTIQEKSSGEFK
+590 
-603 QLVIDDSGSFVPTS
+603 QLDSGSFVPTS

-628 TGPAVIKKAGVVVEH
+628 TGSAVIKKAGVVVEH
-643 TDFVGKY
+643 ADFVGKY

-776 LMRFPDLDDMDYDP
+776 LMRLPDLDDMDYDP

-817 VTEKVQALSKRAETC
+817 VTEKVQALSKRAENR

-907 EGCRQMN
+907 EGCRSMN

>member
-1 MSMITIRNLQFQYDA
+1 MSVSINNLFNYSRSLPVPFDTMTNKKVKVASMYGAKTESTLCGSVIKAVHAMCRCMNGTGEGAVGQIDTNKSVAEYKSSVGPDAYHIVVFDA
-16 APEINALYGIDLE
+16 ASGSALASVYDKNTE
-29 IRKGECI
+29 
-36 VLTGESGCG
+36 
-45 KTTLTRCL
+45 
-53 NGLIPNFFE
+53 LI
-62 GTLTGEILYEGVPVN
+62 
-77 KLEQYE
+77 EQY
-83 LSRKIGTVFQDSRS
+83 VAHPS
-97 QFFAVNTTDE
+97 QRDGAAIFFA
-107 VAFGCEN
+107 
-114 LAFPTERIN
+114 
-123 QNVDAAFSRMNIDVL
+123 
-138 RDRSLF
+138 
-144 GLSSGEKQRL
+144 
-154 AVASIYAMDTDV
+154 
-166 IVLDEP
+166 
-172 TANLDGETIQ
+172 
-182 NLRELLFTLKAE
+182 
-194 GKTLIISEHRLSWLG
+194 
-209 GIADRYVYMRK
+209 
-220 GRIEKIWGAAE
+220 
-231 AACLSPDVLREYG
+231 
-244 LRSIQNVLFPTRKT
+244 
-258 PARSDA
+258 
-264 NELTCQNLCIYYG
+264 
-277 KQEIIHDLNFHF
+277 
-289 TWGEEGRII
+289 
-298 GIVGAN
+298 
-304 GSGKTTFSKVLCGL
+304 L
-318 MAPRTGK
+318 MPF
-325 IHLNGKKMT
+325 LM
-334 HRELLKKTYFVM
+334 
-346 QDADY
+346 
-351 QLFTESV
+351 S
-358 THEMELA
+358 
-365 ARKNKQ
+365 
-371 KNVRSSKEET
+371 
-381 TNILDR
+381 
-387 FGLAE
+387 
-392 YSERHPLSLSG
+392 
-403 GQKQRVTIAASIA
+403 
-416 AKSDILVLDEPT
+416 
-428 SGLDG
+428 
-433 RNMLRLKNILRELK
+433 
-447 KQGMLIFIVTH
+447 
-458 DAEFLEGLT
+458 DAEF
-467 DELLTIS
+467 DETFQEYYDQFIAGYPDMAKATES
-474 NKEENMDKREKQQSP
+474 MA
-489 LRGIL
+489 IL
-494 QFASQR
+494 C
-500 KGLLRISVILSVLS
+500 
-514 SAFGMVPY
+514 
-522 AAVAVLLGKAL
+522 
-533 DNALTI
+533 DNAYRRIKDDTCPAHINITVDKSGNLMR
-539 EWAVSLTLVALAGYF
+539 VSQG
-554 LKHFLYSKSTLCS
+554 
-567 HKAAYEIIQ
+567 
-576 NIRCAIMR
+576 
-584 KMSKMS
+584 
-590 MGTIQEKSSGEFK
+590 
-603 QLVIDDSGSFVPTS
+603 QLDSGSFVPTS

-745 TDAVSTGSPEL
+745 TDAVSTGSSEL

-776 LMRFPDLDDMDYDP
+776 LMRLPDLDDMDYDP

-817 VTEKVQALSKRAETC
+817 VTEKVQALSKRTENR

-907 EGCRQMN
+907 EGCRSMN

>member
-1 MSMITIRNLQFQYDA
+1 MSVSINNLFNYSRSLPVPFDTMTNKKVKVASMYGAKTESTLCGSVIKAVHAMCRCMNGTGEGAVGQIDTNKSVAEYKSSVGPDAYHLVVFDA
-16 APEINALYGIDLE
+16 ASGSALASVYDKNTE
-29 IRKGECI
+29 
-36 VLTGESGCG
+36 
-45 KTTLTRCL
+45 
-53 NGLIPNFFE
+53 LI
-62 GTLTGEILYEGVPVN
+62 
-77 KLEQYE
+77 EQY
-83 LSRKIGTVFQDSRS
+83 VAHPS
-97 QFFAVNTTDE
+97 QRDGAAIFFA
-107 VAFGCEN
+107 
-114 LAFPTERIN
+114 
-123 QNVDAAFSRMNIDVL
+123 
-138 RDRSLF
+138 
-144 GLSSGEKQRL
+144 
-154 AVASIYAMDTDV
+154 
-166 IVLDEP
+166 
-172 TANLDGETIQ
+172 
-182 NLRELLFTLKAE
+182 
-194 GKTLIISEHRLSWLG
+194 
-209 GIADRYVYMRK
+209 
-220 GRIEKIWGAAE
+220 
-231 AACLSPDVLREYG
+231 
-244 LRSIQNVLFPTRKT
+244 
-258 PARSDA
+258 
-264 NELTCQNLCIYYG
+264 
-277 KQEIIHDLNFHF
+277 
-289 TWGEEGRII
+289 
-298 GIVGAN
+298 
-304 GSGKTTFSKVLCGL
+304 L
-318 MAPRTGK
+318 MPF
-325 IHLNGKKMT
+325 LM
-334 HRELLKKTYFVM
+334 
-346 QDADY
+346 
-351 QLFTESV
+351 S
-358 THEMELA
+358 
-365 ARKNKQ
+365 
-371 KNVRSSKEET
+371 
-381 TNILDR
+381 
-387 FGLAE
+387 
-392 YSERHPLSLSG
+392 
-403 GQKQRVTIAASIA
+403 
-416 AKSDILVLDEPT
+416 
-428 SGLDG
+428 
-433 RNMLRLKNILRELK
+433 
-447 KQGMLIFIVTH
+447 
-458 DAEFLEGLT
+458 DAEF
-467 DELLTIS
+467 DETFQEYYDQFIAGYPDMAKATES
-474 NKEENMDKREKQQSP
+474 MA
-489 LRGIL
+489 IL
-494 QFASQR
+494 C
-500 KGLLRISVILSVLS
+500 
-514 SAFGMVPY
+514 
-522 AAVAVLLGKAL
+522 
-533 DNALTI
+533 DNAYRRIKDDTCPAHINITVDKSGNLMR
-539 EWAVSLTLVALAGYF
+539 VSQG
-554 LKHFLYSKSTLCS
+554 
-567 HKAAYEIIQ
+567 
-576 NIRCAIMR
+576 
-584 KMSKMS
+584 
-590 MGTIQEKSSGEFK
+590 
-603 QLVIDDSGSFVPTS
+603 QLDSGSFVPTS

-628 TGPAVIKKAGVVVEH
+628 TGSAVIKKAGVVVEH

-659 ALELSLIPKLP
+659 ALEQSLIPKLP

-713 KAIAAGLGLP
+713 KAIAAGLELP

-745 TDAVSTGSPEL
+745 TDAVSTGSLEL

-776 LMRFPDLDDMDYDP
+776 LMLLPDLDDMDYDP

-817 VTEKVQALSKRAETC
+817 VTEKVQALSKRAETR

-922 LVKDIELPEPEVM
+922 LVKDIDLPEPEVM
-935 VQRAMAVTG
+935 VQRAMSVTG

>member
-1 MSMITIRNLQFQYDA
+1 MSVSINNLFNYSRSLPVPFDTMTNKKVKVASMYGAKTESTLCGSVIKAVHAMCRCMNGTGEGAVGQIDTNKSVAEYKSSVSPDAYHLVVFDA
-16 APEINALYGIDLE
+16 ASGSALASVYDKNTE
-29 IRKGECI
+29 
-36 VLTGESGCG
+36 
-45 KTTLTRCL
+45 
-53 NGLIPNFFE
+53 LI
-62 GTLTGEILYEGVPVN
+62 
-77 KLEQYE
+77 EQY
-83 LSRKIGTVFQDSRS
+83 VAHPS
-97 QFFAVNTTDE
+97 QRDGAAIFFA
-107 VAFGCEN
+107 
-114 LAFPTERIN
+114 
-123 QNVDAAFSRMNIDVL
+123 
-138 RDRSLF
+138 
-144 GLSSGEKQRL
+144 
-154 AVASIYAMDTDV
+154 
-166 IVLDEP
+166 
-172 TANLDGETIQ
+172 
-182 NLRELLFTLKAE
+182 
-194 GKTLIISEHRLSWLG
+194 
-209 GIADRYVYMRK
+209 
-220 GRIEKIWGAAE
+220 
-231 AACLSPDVLREYG
+231 
-244 LRSIQNVLFPTRKT
+244 
-258 PARSDA
+258 
-264 NELTCQNLCIYYG
+264 
-277 KQEIIHDLNFHF
+277 
-289 TWGEEGRII
+289 
-298 GIVGAN
+298 
-304 GSGKTTFSKVLCGL
+304 L
-318 MAPRTGK
+318 MPF
-325 IHLNGKKMT
+325 LM
-334 HRELLKKTYFVM
+334 
-346 QDADY
+346 
-351 QLFTESV
+351 S
-358 THEMELA
+358 
-365 ARKNKQ
+365 
-371 KNVRSSKEET
+371 
-381 TNILDR
+381 
-387 FGLAE
+387 
-392 YSERHPLSLSG
+392 
-403 GQKQRVTIAASIA
+403 
-416 AKSDILVLDEPT
+416 
-428 SGLDG
+428 
-433 RNMLRLKNILRELK
+433 
-447 KQGMLIFIVTH
+447 
-458 DAEFLEGLT
+458 DAEF
-467 DELLTIS
+467 DETFQEYYDQFIAGYPDMAKATES
-474 NKEENMDKREKQQSP
+474 MA
-489 LRGIL
+489 IL
-494 QFASQR
+494 C
-500 KGLLRISVILSVLS
+500 
-514 SAFGMVPY
+514 
-522 AAVAVLLGKAL
+522 
-533 DNALTI
+533 DNAYRRIKDDTCPAHINITVDKSGNLMR
-539 EWAVSLTLVALAGYF
+539 VSQG
-554 LKHFLYSKSTLCS
+554 
-567 HKAAYEIIQ
+567 
-576 NIRCAIMR
+576 
-584 KMSKMS
+584 
-590 MGTIQEKSSGEFK
+590 
-603 QLVIDDSGSFVPTS
+603 QLDSGSFVPTS

-745 TDAVSTGSPEL
+745 TDAVSTGSSEL

-776 LMRFPDLDDMDYDP
+776 LMRLPDLDDMDYDP

-817 VTEKVQALSKRAETC
+817 VTEKVQALSKRAENR

>member
-1 MSMITIRNLQFQYDA
+1 MSVSINNLFNYSRSLPVPFDTMTNKKVKVASMYGAKTESTLCGSVIKAVHAMCRCMNGTGEGAVGQIDTNKSVAEYKSSVGPDAYHLVVFDA
-16 APEINALYGIDLE
+16 ASGSALASVYDKNTE
-29 IRKGECI
+29 
-36 VLTGESGCG
+36 
-45 KTTLTRCL
+45 
-53 NGLIPNFFE
+53 LI
-62 GTLTGEILYEGVPVN
+62 
-77 KLEQYE
+77 EQY
-83 LSRKIGTVFQDSRS
+83 VAHPS
-97 QFFAVNTTDE
+97 QRDGAAIFFA
-107 VAFGCEN
+107 
-114 LAFPTERIN
+114 
-123 QNVDAAFSRMNIDVL
+123 
-138 RDRSLF
+138 
-144 GLSSGEKQRL
+144 
-154 AVASIYAMDTDV
+154 
-166 IVLDEP
+166 
-172 TANLDGETIQ
+172 
-182 NLRELLFTLKAE
+182 
-194 GKTLIISEHRLSWLG
+194 
-209 GIADRYVYMRK
+209 
-220 GRIEKIWGAAE
+220 
-231 AACLSPDVLREYG
+231 
-244 LRSIQNVLFPTRKT
+244 
-258 PARSDA
+258 
-264 NELTCQNLCIYYG
+264 
-277 KQEIIHDLNFHF
+277 
-289 TWGEEGRII
+289 
-298 GIVGAN
+298 
-304 GSGKTTFSKVLCGL
+304 L
-318 MAPRTGK
+318 MPF
-325 IHLNGKKMT
+325 LM
-334 HRELLKKTYFVM
+334 
-346 QDADY
+346 
-351 QLFTESV
+351 S
-358 THEMELA
+358 
-365 ARKNKQ
+365 
-371 KNVRSSKEET
+371 
-381 TNILDR
+381 
-387 FGLAE
+387 
-392 YSERHPLSLSG
+392 
-403 GQKQRVTIAASIA
+403 
-416 AKSDILVLDEPT
+416 
-428 SGLDG
+428 
-433 RNMLRLKNILRELK
+433 
-447 KQGMLIFIVTH
+447 
-458 DAEFLEGLT
+458 DAEF
-467 DELLTIS
+467 DETFQEYYDQFIAGYPDMAKATES
-474 NKEENMDKREKQQSP
+474 MA
-489 LRGIL
+489 IL
-494 QFASQR
+494 C
-500 KGLLRISVILSVLS
+500 
-514 SAFGMVPY
+514 
-522 AAVAVLLGKAL
+522 
-533 DNALTI
+533 DNAYRRIKDDTCPAHINITVDKSGNLMR
-539 EWAVSLTLVALAGYF
+539 VSQG
-554 LKHFLYSKSTLCS
+554 
-567 HKAAYEIIQ
+567 
-576 NIRCAIMR
+576 
-584 KMSKMS
+584 
-590 MGTIQEKSSGEFK
+590 
-603 QLVIDDSGSFVPTS
+603 QLDSGSFVPTS
-617 VTAGEFTIFAK
+617 VTAGAFTIFAK

-745 TDAVSTGSPEL
+745 TDAVSTGSSEL

-776 LMRFPDLDDMDYDP
+776 LLRLPDLDDMDYDP

-817 VTEKVQALSKRAETC
+817 VTEKVQALSKRAENR

-873 NSLLEQEGSITLPT
+873 NSLLEQKGSITLPT

-944 CADEYLVSQM
+944 CADEYMVSQM

>member
-1 MSMITIRNLQFQYDA
+1 MSVSINNLFNY
-16 APEINALYGIDLE
+16 
-29 IRKGECI
+29 
-36 VLTGESGCG
+36 
-45 KTTLTRCL
+45 
-53 NGLIPNFFE
+53 
-62 GTLTGEILYEGVPVN
+62 
-77 KLEQYE
+77 
-83 LSRKIGTVFQDSRS
+83 SRS
-97 QFFAVNTTDE
+97 LPVPFDTMTNKKV
-107 VAFGCEN
+107 
-114 LAFPTERIN
+114 
-123 QNVDAAFSRMNIDVL
+123 
-138 RDRSLF
+138 
-144 GLSSGEKQRL
+144 K
-154 AVASIYAMDTDV
+154 VASMYGA
-166 IVLDEP
+166 
-172 TANLDGETIQ
+172 
-182 NLRELLFTLKAE
+182 
-194 GKTLIISEHRLSWLG
+194 KTE
-209 GIADRYVYMRK
+209 
-220 GRIEKIWGAAE
+220 
-231 AACLSPDVLREYG
+231 
-244 LRSIQNVLFPTRKT
+244 
-258 PARSDA
+258 
-264 NELTCQNLCIYYG
+264 
-277 KQEIIHDLNFHF
+277 
-289 TWGEEGRII
+289 
-298 GIVGAN
+298 
-304 GSGKTTFSKVLCGL
+304 
-318 MAPRTGK
+318 
-325 IHLNGKKMT
+325 
-334 HRELLKKTYFVM
+334 
-346 QDADY
+346 
-351 QLFTESV
+351 
-358 THEMELA
+358 
-365 ARKNKQ
+365 
-371 KNVRSSKEET
+371 
-381 TNILDR
+381 
-387 FGLAE
+387 
-392 YSERHPLSLSG
+392 
-403 GQKQRVTIAASIA
+403 
-416 AKSDILVLDEPT
+416 
-428 SGLDG
+428 
-433 RNMLRLKNILRELK
+433 
-447 KQGMLIFIVTH
+447 
-458 DAEFLEGLT
+458 
-467 DELLTIS
+467 
-474 NKEENMDKREKQQSP
+474 
-489 LRGIL
+489 
-494 QFASQR
+494 
-500 KGLLRISVILSVLS
+500 
-514 SAFGMVPY
+514 
-522 AAVAVLLGKAL
+522 
-533 DNALTI
+533 
-539 EWAVSLTLVALAGYF
+539 
-554 LKHFLYSKSTLCS
+554 STLCGS
-567 HKAAYEIIQ
+567 VIKAVHAMC
-576 NIRCAIMR
+576 RCMN
-584 KMSKMS
+584 
-590 MGTIQEKSSGEFK
+590 GTGEGAVGQIDTNKSVAEYKSSVGPDAYHLVVFDAASGSALASVYDKNTELIEQYVAHPSQRDGAAIFFALMPFLMSDVEFDETFQEYYDQFIAGYPDMAK
-603 QLVIDDSGSFVPTS
+603 ATESMAILCDNAYRRIKDDTCPAHINITVDKSGNLMRVSQGQLDSGSFVPTS

-745 TDAVSTGSPEL
+745 TDAVSTGSSEL

-776 LMRFPDLDDMDYDP
+776 LMRLPDLDDMDYDP

-817 VTEKVQALSKRAETC
+817 VTEKVQALSKRAENR

-914 QSVVDRMS
+914 RSVVDRMS

-954 VQVVNDMA
+954 VQVVNEMA

>member
-1 MSMITIRNLQFQYDA
+1 MSVSINNLFNYSRSLPVPFDTMTNKKVKVASMYGAKTESTLCGSVIKAVHAMCRCMNGTGEGAVGQIDTNKSVAEYKSSVGPDAYHLVVFDA
-16 APEINALYGIDLE
+16 ASGSALASVYDKNTE
-29 IRKGECI
+29 
-36 VLTGESGCG
+36 
-45 KTTLTRCL
+45 
-53 NGLIPNFFE
+53 LI
-62 GTLTGEILYEGVPVN
+62 
-77 KLEQYE
+77 EQY
-83 LSRKIGTVFQDSRS
+83 VAHPS
-97 QFFAVNTTDE
+97 QRDGAAIFFA
-107 VAFGCEN
+107 
-114 LAFPTERIN
+114 
-123 QNVDAAFSRMNIDVL
+123 
-138 RDRSLF
+138 
-144 GLSSGEKQRL
+144 
-154 AVASIYAMDTDV
+154 
-166 IVLDEP
+166 
-172 TANLDGETIQ
+172 
-182 NLRELLFTLKAE
+182 
-194 GKTLIISEHRLSWLG
+194 
-209 GIADRYVYMRK
+209 
-220 GRIEKIWGAAE
+220 
-231 AACLSPDVLREYG
+231 
-244 LRSIQNVLFPTRKT
+244 
-258 PARSDA
+258 
-264 NELTCQNLCIYYG
+264 
-277 KQEIIHDLNFHF
+277 
-289 TWGEEGRII
+289 
-298 GIVGAN
+298 
-304 GSGKTTFSKVLCGL
+304 L
-318 MAPRTGK
+318 MPF
-325 IHLNGKKMT
+325 LM
-334 HRELLKKTYFVM
+334 
-346 QDADY
+346 
-351 QLFTESV
+351 S
-358 THEMELA
+358 
-365 ARKNKQ
+365 
-371 KNVRSSKEET
+371 
-381 TNILDR
+381 
-387 FGLAE
+387 
-392 YSERHPLSLSG
+392 
-403 GQKQRVTIAASIA
+403 
-416 AKSDILVLDEPT
+416 
-428 SGLDG
+428 
-433 RNMLRLKNILRELK
+433 
-447 KQGMLIFIVTH
+447 
-458 DAEFLEGLT
+458 DAEF
-467 DELLTIS
+467 DETFQEYYDQFIAGYPDMAKATES
-474 NKEENMDKREKQQSP
+474 MA
-489 LRGIL
+489 IL
-494 QFASQR
+494 C
-500 KGLLRISVILSVLS
+500 
-514 SAFGMVPY
+514 
-522 AAVAVLLGKAL
+522 
-533 DNALTI
+533 DNAYRRIKDDTCPAHINITVDKSGNLMR
-539 EWAVSLTLVALAGYF
+539 VSQG
-554 LKHFLYSKSTLCS
+554 
-567 HKAAYEIIQ
+567 
-576 NIRCAIMR
+576 
-584 KMSKMS
+584 
-590 MGTIQEKSSGEFK
+590 
-603 QLVIDDSGSFVPTS
+603 QLDSGSFVPTS

-628 TGPAVIKKAGVVVEH
+628 TGPAVIKKAGVAVEH

-745 TDAVSTGSPEL
+745 TDAVSTGSSEL

-776 LMRFPDLDDMDYDP
+776 LLRLPDLDDMDYDP

-817 VTEKVQALSKRAETC
+817 VTEKVQALSKRAENR

>member
-1 MSMITIRNLQFQYDA
+1 MSVSINNLFNY
-16 APEINALYGIDLE
+16 
-29 IRKGECI
+29 
-36 VLTGESGCG
+36 
-45 KTTLTRCL
+45 
-53 NGLIPNFFE
+53 
-62 GTLTGEILYEGVPVN
+62 
-77 KLEQYE
+77 
-83 LSRKIGTVFQDSRS
+83 SRS
-97 QFFAVNTTDE
+97 LPVPFDTMTNKKV
-107 VAFGCEN
+107 
-114 LAFPTERIN
+114 
-123 QNVDAAFSRMNIDVL
+123 
-138 RDRSLF
+138 
-144 GLSSGEKQRL
+144 K
-154 AVASIYAMDTDV
+154 VASMYGA
-166 IVLDEP
+166 
-172 TANLDGETIQ
+172 
-182 NLRELLFTLKAE
+182 
-194 GKTLIISEHRLSWLG
+194 KTE
-209 GIADRYVYMRK
+209 
-220 GRIEKIWGAAE
+220 
-231 AACLSPDVLREYG
+231 
-244 LRSIQNVLFPTRKT
+244 
-258 PARSDA
+258 
-264 NELTCQNLCIYYG
+264 
-277 KQEIIHDLNFHF
+277 
-289 TWGEEGRII
+289 
-298 GIVGAN
+298 
-304 GSGKTTFSKVLCGL
+304 
-318 MAPRTGK
+318 
-325 IHLNGKKMT
+325 
-334 HRELLKKTYFVM
+334 
-346 QDADY
+346 
-351 QLFTESV
+351 
-358 THEMELA
+358 
-365 ARKNKQ
+365 
-371 KNVRSSKEET
+371 
-381 TNILDR
+381 
-387 FGLAE
+387 
-392 YSERHPLSLSG
+392 
-403 GQKQRVTIAASIA
+403 
-416 AKSDILVLDEPT
+416 
-428 SGLDG
+428 
-433 RNMLRLKNILRELK
+433 
-447 KQGMLIFIVTH
+447 
-458 DAEFLEGLT
+458 
-467 DELLTIS
+467 
-474 NKEENMDKREKQQSP
+474 
-489 LRGIL
+489 
-494 QFASQR
+494 
-500 KGLLRISVILSVLS
+500 
-514 SAFGMVPY
+514 
-522 AAVAVLLGKAL
+522 
-533 DNALTI
+533 
-539 EWAVSLTLVALAGYF
+539 
-554 LKHFLYSKSTLCS
+554 STLCGS
-567 HKAAYEIIQ
+567 VIKAVHAMC
-576 NIRCAIMR
+576 RCMN
-584 KMSKMS
+584 
-590 MGTIQEKSSGEFK
+590 GTGEGAVGQIDTNKSVAEYKSSVGPDAYHLVVFDAASGSALASVYDKNTELIEQYVAHPSQRDGAAIFFALMPFLMSDAEIDETFQEYYDQFIAGYPDMAK
-603 QLVIDDSGSFVPTS
+603 ATESMAILCDNAYRRIKDDTCPAHINITVDKSGNLMRVSQGQLDSGSFVPTS

-745 TDAVSTGSPEL
+745 TDAVSTGSSEL

-776 LMRFPDLDDMDYDP
+776 LLRLPDLDDMDYDP

-817 VTEKVQALSKRAETC
+817 VTEKVQALSKRAENR

>member
-1 MSMITIRNLQFQYDA
+1 MSVSINNLFNYSRSLPVPFDTMTNKKVKVASMYGAKTESTLCGSVIKAVHAMCRCMNGTGEGAVGQIDTNKSVAEYKSSVGPDAYHLVVFDA
-16 APEINALYGIDLE
+16 ASGSALASVYDKNTE
-29 IRKGECI
+29 
-36 VLTGESGCG
+36 
-45 KTTLTRCL
+45 
-53 NGLIPNFFE
+53 LI
-62 GTLTGEILYEGVPVN
+62 
-77 KLEQYE
+77 EQY
-83 LSRKIGTVFQDSRS
+83 VAHPS
-97 QFFAVNTTDE
+97 QRDGAAIFFA
-107 VAFGCEN
+107 
-114 LAFPTERIN
+114 
-123 QNVDAAFSRMNIDVL
+123 
-138 RDRSLF
+138 
-144 GLSSGEKQRL
+144 
-154 AVASIYAMDTDV
+154 
-166 IVLDEP
+166 
-172 TANLDGETIQ
+172 
-182 NLRELLFTLKAE
+182 
-194 GKTLIISEHRLSWLG
+194 
-209 GIADRYVYMRK
+209 
-220 GRIEKIWGAAE
+220 
-231 AACLSPDVLREYG
+231 
-244 LRSIQNVLFPTRKT
+244 
-258 PARSDA
+258 
-264 NELTCQNLCIYYG
+264 
-277 KQEIIHDLNFHF
+277 
-289 TWGEEGRII
+289 
-298 GIVGAN
+298 
-304 GSGKTTFSKVLCGL
+304 L
-318 MAPRTGK
+318 MPF
-325 IHLNGKKMT
+325 LM
-334 HRELLKKTYFVM
+334 
-346 QDADY
+346 
-351 QLFTESV
+351 S
-358 THEMELA
+358 
-365 ARKNKQ
+365 
-371 KNVRSSKEET
+371 
-381 TNILDR
+381 
-387 FGLAE
+387 
-392 YSERHPLSLSG
+392 
-403 GQKQRVTIAASIA
+403 
-416 AKSDILVLDEPT
+416 
-428 SGLDG
+428 
-433 RNMLRLKNILRELK
+433 
-447 KQGMLIFIVTH
+447 
-458 DAEFLEGLT
+458 DAEF
-467 DELLTIS
+467 DETFQEYYDQFIAGYPDMAKATES
-474 NKEENMDKREKQQSP
+474 MA
-489 LRGIL
+489 IL
-494 QFASQR
+494 C
-500 KGLLRISVILSVLS
+500 
-514 SAFGMVPY
+514 
-522 AAVAVLLGKAL
+522 
-533 DNALTI
+533 DNAYRRIKDDTCPAHINITVDKSGNLMR
-539 EWAVSLTLVALAGYF
+539 VSQG
-554 LKHFLYSKSTLCS
+554 
-567 HKAAYEIIQ
+567 
-576 NIRCAIMR
+576 
-584 KMSKMS
+584 
-590 MGTIQEKSSGEFK
+590 
-603 QLVIDDSGSFVPTS
+603 QLDSGSFVPTS

-745 TDAVSTGSPEL
+745 TDAVSTGSSEL

-776 LMRFPDLDDMDYDP
+776 LMRLPDLDDMDYDP

-817 VTEKVQALSKRAETC
+817 VTEKVQALSKRAENR

-907 EGCRQMN
+907 EGCRSMN

-922 LVKDIELPEPEVM
+922 LVKDIELPESEVM
-935 VQRAMAVTG
+935 VQRTMAVTG

-954 VQVVNDMA
+954 VLVVNDMA

>member
-1 MSMITIRNLQFQYDA
+1 MSVSINNLFNYSRSLPVPFDTMTNKKVKVASMYGAKTESTLCGSVIKAVHAMCRCMNGTGEGAVGQIDTNKSVAEYKSSVGPDAYHLVVFDA
-16 APEINALYGIDLE
+16 ASGSALASVYDKNTE
-29 IRKGECI
+29 
-36 VLTGESGCG
+36 
-45 KTTLTRCL
+45 
-53 NGLIPNFFE
+53 LI
-62 GTLTGEILYEGVPVN
+62 
-77 KLEQYE
+77 EQY
-83 LSRKIGTVFQDSRS
+83 VAHPS
-97 QFFAVNTTDE
+97 QRDGAAIFFA
-107 VAFGCEN
+107 
-114 LAFPTERIN
+114 
-123 QNVDAAFSRMNIDVL
+123 
-138 RDRSLF
+138 
-144 GLSSGEKQRL
+144 
-154 AVASIYAMDTDV
+154 
-166 IVLDEP
+166 
-172 TANLDGETIQ
+172 
-182 NLRELLFTLKAE
+182 
-194 GKTLIISEHRLSWLG
+194 
-209 GIADRYVYMRK
+209 
-220 GRIEKIWGAAE
+220 
-231 AACLSPDVLREYG
+231 
-244 LRSIQNVLFPTRKT
+244 
-258 PARSDA
+258 
-264 NELTCQNLCIYYG
+264 
-277 KQEIIHDLNFHF
+277 
-289 TWGEEGRII
+289 
-298 GIVGAN
+298 
-304 GSGKTTFSKVLCGL
+304 L
-318 MAPRTGK
+318 MPF
-325 IHLNGKKMT
+325 LM
-334 HRELLKKTYFVM
+334 
-346 QDADY
+346 
-351 QLFTESV
+351 S
-358 THEMELA
+358 
-365 ARKNKQ
+365 
-371 KNVRSSKEET
+371 
-381 TNILDR
+381 
-387 FGLAE
+387 
-392 YSERHPLSLSG
+392 
-403 GQKQRVTIAASIA
+403 
-416 AKSDILVLDEPT
+416 
-428 SGLDG
+428 
-433 RNMLRLKNILRELK
+433 
-447 KQGMLIFIVTH
+447 
-458 DAEFLEGLT
+458 DAEF
-467 DELLTIS
+467 DETFQEYYDQFIAGYPDMAKATES
-474 NKEENMDKREKQQSP
+474 MA
-489 LRGIL
+489 IL
-494 QFASQR
+494 C
-500 KGLLRISVILSVLS
+500 
-514 SAFGMVPY
+514 
-522 AAVAVLLGKAL
+522 
-533 DNALTI
+533 DNAYRRIKDDTCPAHINITVDKSGNLMR
-539 EWAVSLTLVALAGYF
+539 VSQG
-554 LKHFLYSKSTLCS
+554 
-567 HKAAYEIIQ
+567 
-576 NIRCAIMR
+576 
-584 KMSKMS
+584 
-590 MGTIQEKSSGEFK
+590 
-603 QLVIDDSGSFVPTS
+603 QLDSGSFVPTS

-730 ANTEIFDFTGMIFPE
+730 ANTEIFDFTGIIFPE
-745 TDAVSTGSPEL
+745 TDAVSTGSSEL

-776 LMRFPDLDDMDYDP
+776 LLRLPDLDDMDYDP

-817 VTEKVQALSKRAETC
+817 VMEKVQALSKRTENR

-849 LKHGYLVEVQE
+849 LKHGYLVEIQE

-907 EGCRQMN
+907 EGCRSMN

>member
-1 MSMITIRNLQFQYDA
+1 MSVSINNLFNYSRSLPVPFDTMTNKKVKVASMYGAKTESTLCGSVIKAVHAMCRCMNGTGEGAVGQIDTNKSVAEYKSSVGPDAYHLVVFDA
-16 APEINALYGIDLE
+16 ASGSALASVYDKNTE
-29 IRKGECI
+29 
-36 VLTGESGCG
+36 
-45 KTTLTRCL
+45 
-53 NGLIPNFFE
+53 LI
-62 GTLTGEILYEGVPVN
+62 
-77 KLEQYE
+77 EQY
-83 LSRKIGTVFQDSRS
+83 VAHPS
-97 QFFAVNTTDE
+97 QRDGAAIFFA
-107 VAFGCEN
+107 
-114 LAFPTERIN
+114 
-123 QNVDAAFSRMNIDVL
+123 
-138 RDRSLF
+138 
-144 GLSSGEKQRL
+144 
-154 AVASIYAMDTDV
+154 
-166 IVLDEP
+166 
-172 TANLDGETIQ
+172 
-182 NLRELLFTLKAE
+182 
-194 GKTLIISEHRLSWLG
+194 
-209 GIADRYVYMRK
+209 
-220 GRIEKIWGAAE
+220 
-231 AACLSPDVLREYG
+231 
-244 LRSIQNVLFPTRKT
+244 
-258 PARSDA
+258 
-264 NELTCQNLCIYYG
+264 
-277 KQEIIHDLNFHF
+277 
-289 TWGEEGRII
+289 
-298 GIVGAN
+298 
-304 GSGKTTFSKVLCGL
+304 L
-318 MAPRTGK
+318 MPF
-325 IHLNGKKMT
+325 LM
-334 HRELLKKTYFVM
+334 
-346 QDADY
+346 
-351 QLFTESV
+351 S
-358 THEMELA
+358 
-365 ARKNKQ
+365 
-371 KNVRSSKEET
+371 
-381 TNILDR
+381 
-387 FGLAE
+387 
-392 YSERHPLSLSG
+392 
-403 GQKQRVTIAASIA
+403 
-416 AKSDILVLDEPT
+416 
-428 SGLDG
+428 
-433 RNMLRLKNILRELK
+433 
-447 KQGMLIFIVTH
+447 
-458 DAEFLEGLT
+458 DAEF
-467 DELLTIS
+467 DETFQAYYDQFIAGYPDMAKATES
-474 NKEENMDKREKQQSP
+474 MA
-489 LRGIL
+489 IL
-494 QFASQR
+494 C
-500 KGLLRISVILSVLS
+500 
-514 SAFGMVPY
+514 
-522 AAVAVLLGKAL
+522 
-533 DNALTI
+533 DNAYRRIKDDTCPAHINITVDKSGNLMR
-539 EWAVSLTLVALAGYF
+539 VSQG
-554 LKHFLYSKSTLCS
+554 
-567 HKAAYEIIQ
+567 
-576 NIRCAIMR
+576 
-584 KMSKMS
+584 
-590 MGTIQEKSSGEFK
+590 
-603 QLVIDDSGSFVPTS
+603 QLDSGSFVPTS

-628 TGPAVIKKAGVVVEH
+628 TGPTVIKKAGVVVEH

-745 TDAVSTGSPEL
+745 TDAVSTGSSEL

-776 LMRFPDLDDMDYDP
+776 LMRLPDLDDMDYDP
-790 AGVYQALT
+790 AGVYRALT

-817 VTEKVQALSKRAETC
+817 VTEKVQALSKRAENR

-907 EGCRQMN
+907 EGCRSMN

>member
-1 MSMITIRNLQFQYDA
+1 MSVSINNLFNYSRSLPVPFDTMTNKKVKVASMYGAKTESTLCGSVIKAVHAMCRCMNGTGEGAVGQIDTNKSVAEYKSSVGPDAYHLVVFDA
-16 APEINALYGIDLE
+16 ASGSALASVYDKNTE
-29 IRKGECI
+29 
-36 VLTGESGCG
+36 
-45 KTTLTRCL
+45 
-53 NGLIPNFFE
+53 LI
-62 GTLTGEILYEGVPVN
+62 
-77 KLEQYE
+77 EQY
-83 LSRKIGTVFQDSRS
+83 VAHPS
-97 QFFAVNTTDE
+97 QRDGAAIFFA
-107 VAFGCEN
+107 
-114 LAFPTERIN
+114 
-123 QNVDAAFSRMNIDVL
+123 
-138 RDRSLF
+138 
-144 GLSSGEKQRL
+144 
-154 AVASIYAMDTDV
+154 
-166 IVLDEP
+166 
-172 TANLDGETIQ
+172 
-182 NLRELLFTLKAE
+182 
-194 GKTLIISEHRLSWLG
+194 
-209 GIADRYVYMRK
+209 
-220 GRIEKIWGAAE
+220 
-231 AACLSPDVLREYG
+231 
-244 LRSIQNVLFPTRKT
+244 
-258 PARSDA
+258 
-264 NELTCQNLCIYYG
+264 
-277 KQEIIHDLNFHF
+277 
-289 TWGEEGRII
+289 
-298 GIVGAN
+298 
-304 GSGKTTFSKVLCGL
+304 L
-318 MAPRTGK
+318 MPF
-325 IHLNGKKMT
+325 LM
-334 HRELLKKTYFVM
+334 
-346 QDADY
+346 
-351 QLFTESV
+351 S
-358 THEMELA
+358 
-365 ARKNKQ
+365 
-371 KNVRSSKEET
+371 
-381 TNILDR
+381 
-387 FGLAE
+387 
-392 YSERHPLSLSG
+392 
-403 GQKQRVTIAASIA
+403 
-416 AKSDILVLDEPT
+416 
-428 SGLDG
+428 
-433 RNMLRLKNILRELK
+433 
-447 KQGMLIFIVTH
+447 
-458 DAEFLEGLT
+458 DAEF
-467 DELLTIS
+467 DETFQEYYDQFIAGYPDMAKATES
-474 NKEENMDKREKQQSP
+474 MA
-489 LRGIL
+489 IL
-494 QFASQR
+494 C
-500 KGLLRISVILSVLS
+500 
-514 SAFGMVPY
+514 
-522 AAVAVLLGKAL
+522 
-533 DNALTI
+533 DNAYRRIKDDTCPAHINITVDKSGNLMR
-539 EWAVSLTLVALAGYF
+539 VSQG
-554 LKHFLYSKSTLCS
+554 
-567 HKAAYEIIQ
+567 
-576 NIRCAIMR
+576 
-584 KMSKMS
+584 
-590 MGTIQEKSSGEFK
+590 
-603 QLVIDDSGSFVPTS
+603 QLDSGSFVPTS

-745 TDAVSTGSPEL
+745 TDAVSTGSSEL

-776 LMRFPDLDDMDYDP
+776 LMRLPDLDDMDYDP

-817 VTEKVQALSKRAETC
+817 VTEKVQALSKRAENR

-837 NYTYVET
+837 NYAYVET

-907 EGCRQMN
+907 EGCRSMN

>member
-1 MSMITIRNLQFQYDA
+1 MSVSINNLFNYSRSLPVPFDTMTNKKVKVA
-16 APEINALYGIDLE
+16 SMYGAKTESTLCGSVIKAVHAMC
-29 IRKGECI
+29 RCMNG
-36 VLTGESGCG
+36 TGEGAVGQIDTNKSVAEYKSSVGPDAYHLVVFDATSGSALASVYD
-45 KTTLTRCL
+45 KNTE
-53 NGLIPNFFE
+53 LI
-62 GTLTGEILYEGVPVN
+62 
-77 KLEQYE
+77 EQY
-83 LSRKIGTVFQDSRS
+83 VAHPS
-97 QFFAVNTTDE
+97 QRDGAAIFFA
-107 VAFGCEN
+107 
-114 LAFPTERIN
+114 
-123 QNVDAAFSRMNIDVL
+123 
-138 RDRSLF
+138 
-144 GLSSGEKQRL
+144 
-154 AVASIYAMDTDV
+154 
-166 IVLDEP
+166 
-172 TANLDGETIQ
+172 
-182 NLRELLFTLKAE
+182 
-194 GKTLIISEHRLSWLG
+194 
-209 GIADRYVYMRK
+209 
-220 GRIEKIWGAAE
+220 
-231 AACLSPDVLREYG
+231 
-244 LRSIQNVLFPTRKT
+244 
-258 PARSDA
+258 
-264 NELTCQNLCIYYG
+264 
-277 KQEIIHDLNFHF
+277 
-289 TWGEEGRII
+289 
-298 GIVGAN
+298 
-304 GSGKTTFSKVLCGL
+304 L
-318 MAPRTGK
+318 MPF
-325 IHLNGKKMT
+325 LM
-334 HRELLKKTYFVM
+334 
-346 QDADY
+346 
-351 QLFTESV
+351 S
-358 THEMELA
+358 
-365 ARKNKQ
+365 
-371 KNVRSSKEET
+371 
-381 TNILDR
+381 
-387 FGLAE
+387 
-392 YSERHPLSLSG
+392 
-403 GQKQRVTIAASIA
+403 
-416 AKSDILVLDEPT
+416 
-428 SGLDG
+428 
-433 RNMLRLKNILRELK
+433 
-447 KQGMLIFIVTH
+447 
-458 DAEFLEGLT
+458 DAEF
-467 DELLTIS
+467 DETFQEYYDQFIAGYPDMAKATES
-474 NKEENMDKREKQQSP
+474 MA
-489 LRGIL
+489 IL
-494 QFASQR
+494 C
-500 KGLLRISVILSVLS
+500 
-514 SAFGMVPY
+514 
-522 AAVAVLLGKAL
+522 
-533 DNALTI
+533 DNAYRRIKDDTCPAHINITVDKSGNLMR
-539 EWAVSLTLVALAGYF
+539 VSQG
-554 LKHFLYSKSTLCS
+554 
-567 HKAAYEIIQ
+567 
-576 NIRCAIMR
+576 
-584 KMSKMS
+584 
-590 MGTIQEKSSGEFK
+590 
-603 QLVIDDSGSFVPTS
+603 QLDSGSFVPTS

-776 LMRFPDLDDMDYDP
+776 LMRLPDLDDMDYDP

-817 VTEKVQALSKRAETC
+817 VTEKVQALSKRAENR

-907 EGCRQMN
+907 EGCRSMN

>member
-1 MSMITIRNLQFQYDA
+1 MSVSINNLFNY
-16 APEINALYGIDLE
+16 
-29 IRKGECI
+29 
-36 VLTGESGCG
+36 
-45 KTTLTRCL
+45 
-53 NGLIPNFFE
+53 
-62 GTLTGEILYEGVPVN
+62 
-77 KLEQYE
+77 
-83 LSRKIGTVFQDSRS
+83 SRS
-97 QFFAVNTTDE
+97 LPVPFDTMTNKKV
-107 VAFGCEN
+107 
-114 LAFPTERIN
+114 
-123 QNVDAAFSRMNIDVL
+123 
-138 RDRSLF
+138 
-144 GLSSGEKQRL
+144 K
-154 AVASIYAMDTDV
+154 VASMYGA
-166 IVLDEP
+166 
-172 TANLDGETIQ
+172 
-182 NLRELLFTLKAE
+182 
-194 GKTLIISEHRLSWLG
+194 KTE
-209 GIADRYVYMRK
+209 
-220 GRIEKIWGAAE
+220 
-231 AACLSPDVLREYG
+231 
-244 LRSIQNVLFPTRKT
+244 
-258 PARSDA
+258 
-264 NELTCQNLCIYYG
+264 
-277 KQEIIHDLNFHF
+277 
-289 TWGEEGRII
+289 
-298 GIVGAN
+298 
-304 GSGKTTFSKVLCGL
+304 
-318 MAPRTGK
+318 
-325 IHLNGKKMT
+325 
-334 HRELLKKTYFVM
+334 
-346 QDADY
+346 
-351 QLFTESV
+351 
-358 THEMELA
+358 
-365 ARKNKQ
+365 
-371 KNVRSSKEET
+371 
-381 TNILDR
+381 
-387 FGLAE
+387 
-392 YSERHPLSLSG
+392 
-403 GQKQRVTIAASIA
+403 
-416 AKSDILVLDEPT
+416 
-428 SGLDG
+428 
-433 RNMLRLKNILRELK
+433 
-447 KQGMLIFIVTH
+447 
-458 DAEFLEGLT
+458 
-467 DELLTIS
+467 
-474 NKEENMDKREKQQSP
+474 
-489 LRGIL
+489 
-494 QFASQR
+494 
-500 KGLLRISVILSVLS
+500 
-514 SAFGMVPY
+514 
-522 AAVAVLLGKAL
+522 
-533 DNALTI
+533 
-539 EWAVSLTLVALAGYF
+539 
-554 LKHFLYSKSTLCS
+554 STLCGS
-567 HKAAYEIIQ
+567 VIKAVHAMC
-576 NIRCAIMR
+576 RCMN
-584 KMSKMS
+584 
-590 MGTIQEKSSGEFK
+590 GTGEGAVGQIDTNKSVAEYKSSVGPDAYHLVVFDAASGSALASVYDKNTELIEQYVAHPSQRDGAAIFFALMPFLMSDVEFDETFQEYYDQFIAGYPDMAK
-603 QLVIDDSGSFVPTS
+603 ATESMAILCDNAYRRIKDDTCPAHINITVDKSGNLMRVSQGQLDSGSFVPTS

-776 LMRFPDLDDMDYDP
+776 LMRLPDLDDMDYDP

-817 VTEKVQALSKRAETC
+817 VTEKVQALSKRAENR

-907 EGCRQMN
+907 EGCRSMN

-922 LVKDIELPEPEVM
+922 LVKDIELPEPEAM

-954 VQVVNDMA
+954 VQVVNDMV

>member
-1 MSMITIRNLQFQYDA
+1 MSVSINNLFNYSRSLPVPFDTMTNKKVKVASMYGAKTESTLCGSVIKAVHAMCRCMNGTGEGAVGQIDTNKSVAEYKSSIGPDAYHLVVFDA
-16 APEINALYGIDLE
+16 ASGSALASVYDKNTE
-29 IRKGECI
+29 
-36 VLTGESGCG
+36 
-45 KTTLTRCL
+45 
-53 NGLIPNFFE
+53 LI
-62 GTLTGEILYEGVPVN
+62 
-77 KLEQYE
+77 EQY
-83 LSRKIGTVFQDSRS
+83 VAHPS
-97 QFFAVNTTDE
+97 QRDGAAIFFA
-107 VAFGCEN
+107 
-114 LAFPTERIN
+114 
-123 QNVDAAFSRMNIDVL
+123 
-138 RDRSLF
+138 
-144 GLSSGEKQRL
+144 
-154 AVASIYAMDTDV
+154 
-166 IVLDEP
+166 
-172 TANLDGETIQ
+172 
-182 NLRELLFTLKAE
+182 
-194 GKTLIISEHRLSWLG
+194 
-209 GIADRYVYMRK
+209 
-220 GRIEKIWGAAE
+220 
-231 AACLSPDVLREYG
+231 
-244 LRSIQNVLFPTRKT
+244 
-258 PARSDA
+258 
-264 NELTCQNLCIYYG
+264 
-277 KQEIIHDLNFHF
+277 
-289 TWGEEGRII
+289 
-298 GIVGAN
+298 
-304 GSGKTTFSKVLCGL
+304 L
-318 MAPRTGK
+318 MPF
-325 IHLNGKKMT
+325 LM
-334 HRELLKKTYFVM
+334 
-346 QDADY
+346 
-351 QLFTESV
+351 S
-358 THEMELA
+358 
-365 ARKNKQ
+365 
-371 KNVRSSKEET
+371 
-381 TNILDR
+381 
-387 FGLAE
+387 
-392 YSERHPLSLSG
+392 
-403 GQKQRVTIAASIA
+403 
-416 AKSDILVLDEPT
+416 
-428 SGLDG
+428 
-433 RNMLRLKNILRELK
+433 
-447 KQGMLIFIVTH
+447 
-458 DAEFLEGLT
+458 DAEF
-467 DELLTIS
+467 DETFQEYYDQFIAGYPDMAKATES
-474 NKEENMDKREKQQSP
+474 MA
-489 LRGIL
+489 IL
-494 QFASQR
+494 C
-500 KGLLRISVILSVLS
+500 
-514 SAFGMVPY
+514 
-522 AAVAVLLGKAL
+522 
-533 DNALTI
+533 DNAYRRIKDDTCPAHINITVDKSGNLMR
-539 EWAVSLTLVALAGYF
+539 VSQG
-554 LKHFLYSKSTLCS
+554 
-567 HKAAYEIIQ
+567 
-576 NIRCAIMR
+576 
-584 KMSKMS
+584 
-590 MGTIQEKSSGEFK
+590 
-603 QLVIDDSGSFVPTS
+603 QLDSGSFVPTS

-776 LMRFPDLDDMDYDP
+776 LMRLPDLDDMDYDP

-817 VTEKVQALSKRAETC
+817 VTEKVQALSKRAENR

>member
-1 MSMITIRNLQFQYDA
+1 MSVSINNLFNYSRSLPVPFDTMTNKKVKVASMYGAKTESTLCGSVIKAVHAMCRCMNGTGEGAVGQIDTNKSVAEYKSSVGPDAYHLVVFDA
-16 APEINALYGIDLE
+16 ASGSALASVYDKNTE
-29 IRKGECI
+29 
-36 VLTGESGCG
+36 
-45 KTTLTRCL
+45 
-53 NGLIPNFFE
+53 LI
-62 GTLTGEILYEGVPVN
+62 
-77 KLEQYE
+77 EQY
-83 LSRKIGTVFQDSRS
+83 VAHPS
-97 QFFAVNTTDE
+97 QRDGAAIFFA
-107 VAFGCEN
+107 
-114 LAFPTERIN
+114 
-123 QNVDAAFSRMNIDVL
+123 
-138 RDRSLF
+138 
-144 GLSSGEKQRL
+144 
-154 AVASIYAMDTDV
+154 
-166 IVLDEP
+166 
-172 TANLDGETIQ
+172 
-182 NLRELLFTLKAE
+182 
-194 GKTLIISEHRLSWLG
+194 
-209 GIADRYVYMRK
+209 
-220 GRIEKIWGAAE
+220 
-231 AACLSPDVLREYG
+231 
-244 LRSIQNVLFPTRKT
+244 
-258 PARSDA
+258 
-264 NELTCQNLCIYYG
+264 
-277 KQEIIHDLNFHF
+277 
-289 TWGEEGRII
+289 
-298 GIVGAN
+298 
-304 GSGKTTFSKVLCGL
+304 L
-318 MAPRTGK
+318 MPF
-325 IHLNGKKMT
+325 LM
-334 HRELLKKTYFVM
+334 
-346 QDADY
+346 
-351 QLFTESV
+351 S
-358 THEMELA
+358 
-365 ARKNKQ
+365 
-371 KNVRSSKEET
+371 
-381 TNILDR
+381 
-387 FGLAE
+387 
-392 YSERHPLSLSG
+392 
-403 GQKQRVTIAASIA
+403 
-416 AKSDILVLDEPT
+416 
-428 SGLDG
+428 
-433 RNMLRLKNILRELK
+433 
-447 KQGMLIFIVTH
+447 
-458 DAEFLEGLT
+458 DAEF
-467 DELLTIS
+467 DETFQEYYDQFIAGYPDMAKATES
-474 NKEENMDKREKQQSP
+474 MA
-489 LRGIL
+489 IL
-494 QFASQR
+494 C
-500 KGLLRISVILSVLS
+500 
-514 SAFGMVPY
+514 
-522 AAVAVLLGKAL
+522 
-533 DNALTI
+533 DNAYRRIKDDTCPAHINITVDKSGNLMR
-539 EWAVSLTLVALAGYF
+539 VSQG
-554 LKHFLYSKSTLCS
+554 
-567 HKAAYEIIQ
+567 
-576 NIRCAIMR
+576 
-584 KMSKMS
+584 
-590 MGTIQEKSSGEFK
+590 
-603 QLVIDDSGSFVPTS
+603 QLDSGSFVPTS

-691 RPMQMRNF
+691 RPMQMRNI

-776 LMRFPDLDDMDYDP
+776 LMRLPDLDDMDYDP

-807 QDCMSVVLEK
+807 QDCLSVVLEK
-817 VTEKVQALSKRAETC
+817 VTEKVQALSKRAENR

-907 EGCRQMN
+907 EGCRSMN

>member
-1 MSMITIRNLQFQYDA
+1 MSVSINNLFNYSRSLPVPFDTMTNKKVKVASMYGAKTESTLCGSVIKAVHAMCRCMNGTGEGAVGQIDTNKSVAEYKSSVGPDAYHLVVFDA
-16 APEINALYGIDLE
+16 ASGSALASVYDKNTE
-29 IRKGECI
+29 
-36 VLTGESGCG
+36 
-45 KTTLTRCL
+45 
-53 NGLIPNFFE
+53 LI
-62 GTLTGEILYEGVPVN
+62 
-77 KLEQYE
+77 EQY
-83 LSRKIGTVFQDSRS
+83 VAHPS
-97 QFFAVNTTDE
+97 QRDGAAIFFA
-107 VAFGCEN
+107 
-114 LAFPTERIN
+114 
-123 QNVDAAFSRMNIDVL
+123 
-138 RDRSLF
+138 
-144 GLSSGEKQRL
+144 
-154 AVASIYAMDTDV
+154 
-166 IVLDEP
+166 
-172 TANLDGETIQ
+172 
-182 NLRELLFTLKAE
+182 
-194 GKTLIISEHRLSWLG
+194 
-209 GIADRYVYMRK
+209 
-220 GRIEKIWGAAE
+220 
-231 AACLSPDVLREYG
+231 
-244 LRSIQNVLFPTRKT
+244 
-258 PARSDA
+258 
-264 NELTCQNLCIYYG
+264 
-277 KQEIIHDLNFHF
+277 
-289 TWGEEGRII
+289 
-298 GIVGAN
+298 
-304 GSGKTTFSKVLCGL
+304 L
-318 MAPRTGK
+318 MPF
-325 IHLNGKKMT
+325 LM
-334 HRELLKKTYFVM
+334 
-346 QDADY
+346 
-351 QLFTESV
+351 S
-358 THEMELA
+358 
-365 ARKNKQ
+365 
-371 KNVRSSKEET
+371 
-381 TNILDR
+381 
-387 FGLAE
+387 
-392 YSERHPLSLSG
+392 
-403 GQKQRVTIAASIA
+403 
-416 AKSDILVLDEPT
+416 
-428 SGLDG
+428 
-433 RNMLRLKNILRELK
+433 
-447 KQGMLIFIVTH
+447 
-458 DAEFLEGLT
+458 DAEF
-467 DELLTIS
+467 DETFQEYYDQFIAGYPDMAKATES
-474 NKEENMDKREKQQSP
+474 MA
-489 LRGIL
+489 IL
-494 QFASQR
+494 C
-500 KGLLRISVILSVLS
+500 
-514 SAFGMVPY
+514 
-522 AAVAVLLGKAL
+522 
-533 DNALTI
+533 DNAYRRIKDDTCPAHINITVDKSGNLMR
-539 EWAVSLTLVALAGYF
+539 VSQG
-554 LKHFLYSKSTLCS
+554 
-567 HKAAYEIIQ
+567 
-576 NIRCAIMR
+576 
-584 KMSKMS
+584 
-590 MGTIQEKSSGEFK
+590 
-603 QLVIDDSGSFVPTS
+603 QLDSGSFVPTS

-659 ALELSLIPKLP
+659 ALEQSLIPKLP

-745 TDAVSTGSPEL
+745 TDAVSTGSLEL

-776 LMRFPDLDDMDYDP
+776 LMRLPDLDDMDYDP

-817 VTEKVQALSKRAETC
+817 VTEKVQALSKRAENR

-922 LVKDIELPEPEVM
+922 LVKDIDLPEPEVM

-954 VQVVNDMA
+954 VQVVNDMV

>member
-1 MSMITIRNLQFQYDA
+1 MSVSINNLFNYSRSLPVPFDTMTNKKVKVASMYGAKTESTLCGSVIKAVHAMCRCMNGTGEGAVGQIDTNKSVAEYKSSVGPDAYHLVVFDA
-16 APEINALYGIDLE
+16 ASGSALASVYDKNTE
-29 IRKGECI
+29 
-36 VLTGESGCG
+36 
-45 KTTLTRCL
+45 
-53 NGLIPNFFE
+53 LI
-62 GTLTGEILYEGVPVN
+62 
-77 KLEQYE
+77 EQY
-83 LSRKIGTVFQDSRS
+83 VAHPS
-97 QFFAVNTTDE
+97 QRDGAAIFFA
-107 VAFGCEN
+107 
-114 LAFPTERIN
+114 
-123 QNVDAAFSRMNIDVL
+123 
-138 RDRSLF
+138 
-144 GLSSGEKQRL
+144 
-154 AVASIYAMDTDV
+154 
-166 IVLDEP
+166 
-172 TANLDGETIQ
+172 
-182 NLRELLFTLKAE
+182 
-194 GKTLIISEHRLSWLG
+194 
-209 GIADRYVYMRK
+209 
-220 GRIEKIWGAAE
+220 
-231 AACLSPDVLREYG
+231 
-244 LRSIQNVLFPTRKT
+244 
-258 PARSDA
+258 
-264 NELTCQNLCIYYG
+264 
-277 KQEIIHDLNFHF
+277 
-289 TWGEEGRII
+289 
-298 GIVGAN
+298 
-304 GSGKTTFSKVLCGL
+304 L
-318 MAPRTGK
+318 MPF
-325 IHLNGKKMT
+325 LM
-334 HRELLKKTYFVM
+334 
-346 QDADY
+346 
-351 QLFTESV
+351 S
-358 THEMELA
+358 
-365 ARKNKQ
+365 
-371 KNVRSSKEET
+371 
-381 TNILDR
+381 
-387 FGLAE
+387 
-392 YSERHPLSLSG
+392 
-403 GQKQRVTIAASIA
+403 
-416 AKSDILVLDEPT
+416 
-428 SGLDG
+428 
-433 RNMLRLKNILRELK
+433 
-447 KQGMLIFIVTH
+447 
-458 DAEFLEGLT
+458 DAEF
-467 DELLTIS
+467 DETFQEYYDQFIAGYPDMAKATES
-474 NKEENMDKREKQQSP
+474 MA
-489 LRGIL
+489 IL
-494 QFASQR
+494 C
-500 KGLLRISVILSVLS
+500 
-514 SAFGMVPY
+514 
-522 AAVAVLLGKAL
+522 
-533 DNALTI
+533 DNAYRRIKDDTCPAHI
-539 EWAVSLTLVALAGYF
+539 NIAVD
-554 LKHFLYSKSTLCS
+554 KSGNL
-567 HKAAYEIIQ
+567 
-576 NIRCAIMR
+576 MR
-584 KMSKMS
+584 VSQ
-590 MGTIQEKSSGEFK
+590 G
-603 QLVIDDSGSFVPTS
+603 QLDSGSFVPTS

-659 ALELSLIPKLP
+659 ALEQSLIPKLP

-776 LMRFPDLDDMDYDP
+776 LMLLPDLDDMDYDP

-807 QDCMSVVLEK
+807 QDCMCVVLEK
-817 VTEKVQALSKRAETC
+817 VTEKVQALSKRAENR

-922 LVKDIELPEPEVM
+922 LVKDIDLPEPEVM

-954 VQVVNDMA
+954 VQVVNDMV